1 MTGAMAEIKY
11 NERTFIFYIF
21 NQIRREI
28 FMKRRLTMI
37 LACLFLSI
45 GMALA
50 QSRLTGVVTSAEDGE
65 PVVGASVKA
74 VGLNAGTVTNA
85 DGEFTINVPV
95 GTELQITYLGM
106 VPKTVKAASNM
117 RIVLE
122 SDSHTLEG
130 VVVTGYGSA
139 RKLGTIAGSVSSV
152 SGDALSL
159 RPAASVSDALQ
170 GQVAGLQV
178 FTSSGEP
185 SAVSSMTIRGVTS
198 INAET
203 EPLYILDGSEI
214 SSNTFVSLNPN
225 DIESVTVLKDASST
239 AIYGS
244 RAANGVVIVTSKKG
258 KFGEAPTVLV
268 SAQYSVSE
276 VAHDGTD
283 VMNANQ
289 WFKFQEMMNPSNLT
303 NESFQAMKNY
313 YKKYNIGTDW
323 VDRFLGNTSPIS
335 QIDASVRG
343 GSQNT
348 AYLVS
353 FSHYDADGLY
363 DDSNMRR
370 ETLRANLEFNITPW
384 LKIGTNSNLAYN
396 KTQTTLVING
406 KKTSIYNKPWAAHA
420 YLPTQ
425 TTHEILGLAY
435 NPDGTINYANS
446 EFNGYGEKLKW
457 YSLNAGGQGTFDPDY
472 LASKQP
478 EIQRRVR
485 INENAFVNINPIK
498 GLNLRSAIGLDW
510 NDLRTSYKCYNL
522 VDDGFGQQMPT
533 GQASEE
539 FSNFYRWT
547 VTNTA
552 EYKFNFLKDH
562 DVTVLL
568 GQESMTNKTTAFG
581 VMRTGLVDNRLM
593 LLSSTSNADPLVP
606 SHSISEE
613 VRNSWFGMLNYSYAN
628 KYFLD
633 LSIRRDGS
641 SLFAEDHRWGTFG
654 AAAFMWTVS
663 NEDFMDVTKDWLKDL
678 QFRVSYGSTGNSGLP
693 QAYMA
698 LGLVGA
704 SSSMYINSSG
714 TVIANPSNPDLTW
727 EKVKTFNIGLS
738 GRLFDRVDFDLQY
751 YNKVTS
757 DMLMSIPYSY
767 TTGFSSG
774 YGNVA
779 EMYNRGFDFT
789 IGVDIIKNKD
799 WYWNVKVNGNYNKN
813 KVTKLFQGLDSYVL
827 GDFQMLEVG
836 HDMGEYYMVR
846 WSHVDPAD
854 GQSVWLDKNGNY
866 TKVYSEDNR
875 VQTGKSWIAPWS
887 GGLSTTVAWKGFQLD
902 LQFTGMFDRYMWNN
916 ERLWLED
923 PQANGTYNM
932 ASSMLD
938 MWMKPGD
945 KTNIPAANVVRQADT
960 MFLEDASFVRLKF
973 AQLSYTLPKNW
984 LNQTGFIKGAKVF
997 LVGRNLLTFTKYQG
1011 YDPEV
1016 NNTMTFGDYPNTRQ
1030 YSIGAQ
1036 LTF

>member
-1 MTGAMAEIKY
+1 
-11 NERTFIFYIF
+11 
-21 NQIRREI
+21 
-28 FMKRRLTMI
+28 MKQRLTMFF
-37 LACLFLSI
+37 ACLFLSI

-50 QSRLTGVVTSAEDGE
+50 QSRLTGTVTSAEDGQ

-74 VGLNAGTVTNA
+74 KGLNAGAVTNV

-95 GTELQITYLGM
+95 GTELEITYLGM
-106 VPKTVKAASNM
+106 VPKTVKAANNM

-159 RPAASVSDALQ
+159 RPSASVSDALQ

-198 INAET
+198 INAST

-214 SSNTFVSLNPN
+214 SANTFVSLNPN
-225 DIESVTVLKDASST
+225 DIENITVLKDASST

-268 SAQYSVSE
+268 SAQYSISE
-276 VAHDGTD
+276 VAHDGTE
-283 VMNANQ
+283 VMDASQ
-289 WFKFQEMMNPSNLT
+289 WFKFQEMINPSNLT

-313 YKKYNIGTDW
+313 YQKYNIGTDW

-384 LKIGTNSNLAYN
+384 LKVGTNSNLAYN

-406 KKTSIYNKPWAAHA
+406 ETTSVYNKPWAAHA
-420 YLPTQ
+420 YFPTQ

-435 NPDGTINYANS
+435 NPDGTIDYANS
-446 EFNGYGEKLKW
+446 AFNGYGEKLKW
-457 YSLNAGGQGTFDPDY
+457 YSLNLGGRGSFDPDY

-485 INENAFVNINPIK
+485 INENAYVNISPIK
-498 GLNLRSAIGLDW
+498 GLNLRSSVGLDW
-510 NDLRTSYKCYNL
+510 NDLRVSYKAYNL
-522 VDDGFGQQMPT
+522 VADGFGDKMPT
-533 GQASEE
+533 GQASER

-552 EYKFNFLKDH
+552 EYKFNFLDDH

-568 GQESMTNKTTAFG
+568 GQESMTNKTESFG

-593 LLSSTSNADPLVP
+593 LLSSTSEHSPLVP

-613 VRNSWFGMLNYSYAN
+613 VRNSWFGMLNYSYAD

-641 SLFAEDHRWGTFG
+641 SLFAKDHRWGTFG
-654 AAAFMWTVS
+654 AAALMWNVS
-663 NEDFMDVTKDWLKDL
+663 NESFMDVTKDWLKDL
-678 QFRVSYGSTGNSGLP
+678 QFRVSYGSTGNSGIDPYL
-693 QAYMA
+693 A

-704 SSSMYINSSG
+704 SGSMYVDASG
-714 TVIANPSNPDLTW
+714 TVIANASNAGLTW

-751 YNKVTS
+751 YDKVTS

-767 TTGFSSG
+767 TTGFSAG

-854 GQSVWLDKNGNY
+854 GQSVWLDKDGNY
-866 TKVYSEDNR
+866 TKIYSEANR
-875 VQTGKSWIAPWS
+875 VQTGKSWVAPWS
-887 GGLSTTVAWKGFQLD
+887 GGLSTTVAWKGLQLD
-902 LQFTGMFDRYMWNN
+902 VQFTGMFDRYMFNN
-916 ERLWLED
+916 ERMWLED
-923 PQANGTYNM
+923 PQANGTYNL
-932 ASSMLD
+932 ASSMLN

-945 KTNIPAANVVRQADT
+945 KTSIPAANAVRQADT
-960 MFLEDASFVRLKF
+960 MWLEDASFVRMKYL
-973 AQLSYTLPKNW
+973 QLSYTLPKNW
-984 LNQTGFIKGAKVF
+984 LDQTGFIKGAKVF
-997 LVGRNLLTFTKYQG
+997 LVGRNLLTFTGYKG

>member
-1 MTGAMAEIKY
+1 
-11 NERTFIFYIF
+11 
-21 NQIRREI
+21 
-28 FMKRRLTMI
+28 
-37 LACLFLSI
+37 
-45 GMALA
+45 MALA
-50 QSRLTGVVTSAEDGE
+50 QSRLTGTVTSAEDGQ

-74 VGLNAGTVTNA
+74 KGLNAGAVTNV

-95 GTELQITYLGM
+95 GTELEITYLGM
-106 VPKTVKAASNM
+106 VPKTVKAANNM

-159 RPAASVSDALQ
+159 RPSASVSDALQ

-225 DIESVTVLKDASST
+225 DIENITVLKDASST

-268 SAQYSVSE
+268 SAQYSISE
-276 VAHDGTD
+276 VAHDGTE
-283 VMNANQ
+283 VMNTNQ
-289 WFKFQEMMNPSNLT
+289 WFKFQEMINPSNLT

-313 YKKYNIGTDW
+313 YQKYNIGTDW

-343 GSQNT
+343 GSLNT

-353 FSHYDADGLY
+353 FSHYNADGLY

-370 ETLRANLEFNITPW
+370 ETLRANLEYNITPW
-384 LKIGTNSNLAYN
+384 LKIGTNSNIAYN

-406 KKTSIYNKPWAAHA
+406 DVTNVYNKPWAAHA

-446 EFNGYGEKLKW
+446 SFNGYGEELKW
-457 YSLNAGGQGTFDPDY
+457 YSLNAGQGTFNPDY

-510 NDLRTSYKCYNL
+510 NDLRVSYKAYNL
-522 VDDGFGQQMPT
+522 VDDGFGEQMPT
-533 GQASEE
+533 GQASEQ

-552 EYKFNFLKDH
+552 EYKFNFLRDH
-562 DVTVLL
+562 DVTILL
-568 GQESMTNKTTAFG
+568 GQESMTSKTTSFG
-581 VMRTGLVDNRLM
+581 TMRTGLVDNRLM

-606 SHSISEE
+606 SHAISEE

-633 LSIRRDGS
+633 LSLRRDGS
-641 SLFAEDHRWGTFG
+641 SLFAKDNRWGTFG
-654 AAAFMWTVS
+654 AAALMWSVS
-663 NEDFMDVTKDWLKDL
+663 NEAFMDVTKDWLKDL
-678 QFRVSYGSTGNSGLP
+678 QFRVSYGSTGNSGIDPYL
-693 QAYMA
+693 A

-704 SSSMYINSSG
+704 SSTMYIDASG
-714 TVIANPSNPDLTW
+714 TVIANASNPDLTW

-751 YNKVTS
+751 YDKVTS

-767 TTGFSSG
+767 TTGFSAG

-813 KVTKLFQGLDSYVL
+813 KVTKLFQGLDQYVL

-854 GQSVWLDKNGNY
+854 GQSVWLDKDGNY
-866 TKVYSEDNR
+866 TKIYSEANR

-887 GGLSTTVAWKGFQLD
+887 GGLSTTVAWKGLQLD
-902 LQFTGMFDRYMWNN
+902 VQFTGMFDRYMFNN
-916 ERLWLED
+916 ERMWLED

-932 ASSMLD
+932 AASMLN
-938 MWMKPGD
+938 MWTTPGQ
-945 KTNIPAANVVRQADT
+945 KTDIPAANAVRQGDT
-960 MFLEDASFVRLKF
+960 MWLEDASFVRLKYL
-973 AQLSYTLPKNW
+973 QLSYTLPKNW
-984 LNQTGFIKGAKVF
+984 LDQTGFIKGAKVF
-997 LVGRNLLTFTKYQG
+997 LVGRNLITFTGYKG

-1016 NNTMTFGDYPNTRQ
+1016 NSTKTFGNYPNTRQ

>member
-1 MTGAMAEIKY
+1 
-11 NERTFIFYIF
+11 
-21 NQIRREI
+21 
-28 FMKRRLTMI
+28 MKQRLTMFF
-37 LACLFLSI
+37 ACLFLSI

-50 QSRLTGVVTSAEDGE
+50 QSRLTGTVTSAEDGQ

-74 VGLNAGTVTNA
+74 KGLNAGAVTNV

-95 GTELQITYLGM
+95 GTELEITYLGM
-106 VPKTVKAASNM
+106 VPKTVKAANNM

-159 RPAASVSDALQ
+159 RPSASVSDALQ

-198 INAET
+198 INAST

-214 SSNTFVSLNPN
+214 SANTFVSLNPN
-225 DIESVTVLKDASST
+225 DIENITVLKDASST

-276 VAHDGTD
+276 VAHDGTE
-283 VMNANQ
+283 VMDASQ
-289 WFKFQEMMNPSNLT
+289 WFKFQEMINPSNLT

-313 YKKYNIGTDW
+313 YQKYNIGTDW

-384 LKIGTNSNLAYN
+384 LKVGTNSNLAYN

-406 KKTSIYNKPWAAHA
+406 ETTSVYNKPWAAHA
-420 YLPTQ
+420 YFPTQ
-425 TTHEILGLAY
+425 ITHEILGLAY
-435 NPDGTINYANS
+435 NPDGTIDYANS
-446 EFNGYGEKLKW
+446 AFNGYGEKLKW
-457 YSLNAGGQGTFDPDY
+457 YSLNLGGRGSFDPDY

-485 INENAFVNINPIK
+485 INENAYVNISPIK
-498 GLNLRSAIGLDW
+498 GLNLRSSVGLDW
-510 NDLRTSYKCYNL
+510 NDLRVSYKAYNL
-522 VDDGFGQQMPT
+522 VDDGFGDKMPT
-533 GQASEE
+533 GQASEQ

-552 EYKFNFLKDH
+552 EYKFNFLDDH

-568 GQESMTNKTTAFG
+568 GQESMTNKTESFG

-593 LLSSTSNADPLVP
+593 LLSSTSEHSPLVP
-606 SHSISEE
+606 SHSITEE
-613 VRNSWFGMLNYSYAN
+613 VRNSWFGMLNYSYAD

-641 SLFAEDHRWGTFG
+641 SLFAKDHRWGTFG
-654 AAAFMWTVS
+654 AAALMWNVS
-663 NEDFMDVTKDWLKDL
+663 NESFMDVTKDWLKDL
-678 QFRVSYGSTGNSGLP
+678 QFRVSYGSTGNSGIDPYL
-693 QAYMA
+693 A

-704 SSSMYINSSG
+704 SGSMYVDASG
-714 TVIANPSNPDLTW
+714 TVIANASNADLTW

-751 YNKVTS
+751 YDKVTS

-767 TTGFSSG
+767 TTGFSAG

-854 GQSVWLDKNGNY
+854 GQSVWLDKDGNY
-866 TKVYSEDNR
+866 TKIYSEANR
-875 VQTGKSWIAPWS
+875 VQTGKSWVAPWS
-887 GGLSTTVAWKGFQLD
+887 GGLSTTVAWKGLQLD
-902 LQFTGMFDRYMWNN
+902 VQFTGMFDRYMFNN
-916 ERLWLED
+916 ERMWLED
-923 PQANGTYNM
+923 PQANGTYNL

-945 KTNIPAANVVRQADT
+945 KTSIPAANAVRQSDT
-960 MFLEDASFVRLKF
+960 MWLEDASFVRLKYL
-973 AQLSYTLPKNW
+973 QLSYTLPKNW
-984 LNQTGFIKGAKVF
+984 LDQTGFIKGAKVF
-997 LVGRNLLTFTKYQG
+997 LVGRNLLTFTGYKG

>member
-1 MTGAMAEIKY
+1 
-11 NERTFIFYIF
+11 
-21 NQIRREI
+21 
-28 FMKRRLTMI
+28 MI

-74 VGLNAGTVTNA
+74 VGLNAGVVTNA

-406 KKTSIYNKPWAAHA
+406 DKTSIYNKPWAAHA

-435 NPDGTINYANS
+435 NPDGTIDYANS

-457 YSLNAGGQGTFDPDY
+457 YSLNAGGHGTFDPDY
-472 LASKQP
+472 LASKQL

-522 VDDGFGQQMPT
+522 VDDGFGEQMPT

-593 LLSSTSNADPLVP
+593 LLSSTSNADPSVP

-613 VRNSWFGMLNYSYAN
+613 VRNSWFGMLNYAYAN

-916 ERLWLED
+916 ERFWLED

-932 ASSMLD
+932 AASMLD

>member
-1 MTGAMAEIKY
+1 
-11 NERTFIFYIF
+11 
-21 NQIRREI
+21 
-28 FMKRRLTMI
+28 MI

-50 QSRLTGVVTSAEDGE
+50 QSRLTGLVTSAEDGE

-74 VGLNAGTVTNA
+74 KGLNAGAVTNA

-106 VPKTVKAASNM
+106 VPKTVKAANNM

-613 VRNSWFGMLNYSYAN
+613 VRNSWFGMLNYAYAN

-875 VQTGKSWIAPWS
+875 VQTGKSWMAPWS

-916 ERLWLED
+916 ERNWLED
-923 PQANGTYNM
+923 PQANGTFNM
-932 ASSMLD
+932 AASMLD

-945 KTNIPAANVVRQADT
+945 KTNIPAANVVRYGDT

>member
-1 MTGAMAEIKY
+1 
-11 NERTFIFYIF
+11 
-21 NQIRREI
+21 
-28 FMKRRLTMI
+28 MKQRLTMFF
-37 LACLFLSI
+37 ACLFLSI
-45 GMALA
+45 GMVLA

-74 VGLNAGTVTNA
+74 KGLNAGAVTNA
-85 DGEFTINVPV
+85 DGVFIINVPA
-95 GTELQITYLGM
+95 GTELEITYLGM
-106 VPKTVKAASNM
+106 VPQTVKAANNM

-122 SDSHTLEG
+122 PDSHTLEG
-130 VVVTGYGSA
+130 VVVMGYGSA
-139 RKLGTIAGSVSSV
+139 RKLGTIAGSVASV
-152 SGDALSL
+152 TGDALSL
-159 RPAASVSDALQ
+159 RPSASVSDALQ

-185 SAVSSMTIRGVTS
+185 SATSTMTIRGVTS

-225 DIESVTVLKDASST
+225 DIENVTVLKDASST

-258 KFGEAPTVLV
+258 KFGEAPTVMV
-268 SAQYSVSE
+268 SAQYSISE
-276 VAHDGTD
+276 VAHDGTE
-283 VMNANQ
+283 VMNTNQ
-289 WFKFQEMMNPSNLT
+289 WFKFQEMVNPSNLT

-313 YKKYNIGTDW
+313 YQKYNIGTDW

-343 GSQNT
+343 GSLNT

-353 FSHYDADGLY
+353 FSHYNADGLY

-370 ETLRANLEFNITPW
+370 ETLRANLEYNITPW
-384 LKIGTNSNLAYN
+384 LKIGTNSNIAYN

-406 KKTSIYNKPWAAHA
+406 KATSIYNKPWAAHA

-446 EFNGYGEKLKW
+446 SFNGYGEELKW
-457 YSLNAGGQGTFDPDY
+457 YSLNAGQGTFNPDY

-510 NDLRTSYKCYNL
+510 NDLRVSYKAYNL
-522 VDDGFGQQMPT
+522 VDDGFGEQMPT
-533 GQASEE
+533 GQASEQ

-552 EYKFNFLKDH
+552 EYKFNFLRDH
-562 DVTVLL
+562 DVTILL
-568 GQESMTNKTTAFG
+568 GQESMTSKTTSFG
-581 VMRTGLVDNRLM
+581 AMRTGLVDNRLM

-606 SHSISEE
+606 SHAISEE

-633 LSIRRDGS
+633 LSLRRDGS
-641 SLFAEDHRWGTFG
+641 SLFAKDNRWGTFG
-654 AAAFMWTVS
+654 AAALMWSVS
-663 NEDFMDVTKDWLKDL
+663 NEAFMDVTKDWLKDL
-678 QFRVSYGSTGNSGLP
+678 QFRVSYGSTGNSGIDPYL
-693 QAYMA
+693 A

-704 SSSMYINSSG
+704 SSTMYIDASG
-714 TVIANPSNPDLTW
+714 TVIANASNPDLTW

-751 YNKVTS
+751 YDKVTS

-767 TTGFSSG
+767 TTGFSAG

-813 KVTKLFQGLDSYVL
+813 KVTKLFQGLDQYVL

-854 GQSVWLDKNGNY
+854 GQSVWLDKDGNY
-866 TKVYSEDNR
+866 TKIYSEANR

-887 GGLSTTVAWKGFQLD
+887 GGLSTTVAWKGLQLD
-902 LQFTGMFDRYMWNN
+902 VQFTGMFDRYMFNN
-916 ERLWLED
+916 ERMWLED

-932 ASSMLD
+932 AASMLN
-938 MWMKPGD
+938 MWTTPGQ
-945 KTNIPAANVVRQADT
+945 KTDIPAANAVRQADT
-960 MFLEDASFVRLKF
+960 MWLEDASFVRLKYL
-973 AQLSYTLPKNW
+973 QLSYTLPKNW
-984 LNQTGFIKGAKVF
+984 LDQTGFIKGAKVF
-997 LVGRNLLTFTKYQG
+997 LVGRNLLTFTGYKG

-1016 NNTMTFGDYPNTRQ
+1016 NNTMTFGNYPNTRQ

>member
-1 MTGAMAEIKY
+1 
-11 NERTFIFYIF
+11 
-21 NQIRREI
+21 
-28 FMKRRLTMI
+28 MKQRLTMFF
-37 LACLFLSI
+37 ACLFLSI

-50 QSRLTGVVTSAEDGE
+50 QSRLTGTVTSAEDGQ

-74 VGLNAGTVTNA
+74 KGLNAGAVTNV

-95 GTELQITYLGM
+95 GTELEITYLGM
-106 VPKTVKAASNM
+106 VPKTVKAANNM

-159 RPAASVSDALQ
+159 RPSASVSDALQ

-198 INAET
+198 INAST

-214 SSNTFVSLNPN
+214 SANTFVSLNPN
-225 DIESVTVLKDASST
+225 DIENITVLKDASST

-276 VAHDGTD
+276 VAHDGTE
-283 VMNANQ
+283 VMDASQ
-289 WFKFQEMMNPSNLT
+289 WFKFQEMINPSNLT

-313 YKKYNIGTDW
+313 YQKYNIGTDW

-384 LKIGTNSNLAYN
+384 LKVGTNSNLAYN

-406 KKTSIYNKPWAAHA
+406 ETTSVYNKPWAAHA
-420 YLPTQ
+420 YFPTQ

-435 NPDGTINYANS
+435 NPDGTIDYANS
-446 EFNGYGEKLKW
+446 AFNGYGEKLKW
-457 YSLNAGGQGTFDPDY
+457 YSLNLGGSGSFDPDY

-510 NDLRTSYKCYNL
+510 NDLRVSYKAYNL
-522 VDDGFGQQMPT
+522 VDDGFGEQMPT
-533 GQASEE
+533 GQASEQ

-552 EYKFNFLKDH
+552 EYKFNILDDH

-568 GQESMTNKTTAFG
+568 GQESMTNKTESFG

-593 LLSSTSNADPLVP
+593 LLSSTSNTSPLVP
-606 SHSISEE
+606 SHSITEE

-641 SLFAEDHRWGTFG
+641 SLFAKDHRWGTFG
-654 AAAFMWTVS
+654 AAALMWNVS
-663 NEDFMDVTKDWLKDL
+663 NESFMDVTKDWLKDL
-678 QFRVSYGSTGNSGLP
+678 QFRVSYGSTGNSGIDPYL
-693 QAYMA
+693 A

-704 SSSMYINSSG
+704 SSSMYIDASG
-714 TVIANPSNPDLTW
+714 TVIANASNADLTW

-751 YNKVTS
+751 YDKVTS

-767 TTGFSSG
+767 TTGFSAG

-854 GQSVWLDKNGNY
+854 GQSVWLDKDGNY
-866 TKVYSEDNR
+866 TKIYSEANR
-875 VQTGKSWIAPWS
+875 VQTGKSWVAPWS
-887 GGLSTTVAWKGFQLD
+887 GGLSTTVAWKGLQLD
-902 LQFTGMFDRYMWNN
+902 VQFTGMFDRYMFNN
-916 ERLWLED
+916 ERMWLED
-923 PQANGTYNM
+923 PQANGTYNL
-932 ASSMLD
+932 ASSMLN

-945 KTNIPAANVVRQADT
+945 KTSIPAANAVRQADT
-960 MFLEDASFVRLKF
+960 MWLEDASFVRLKYL
-973 AQLSYTLPKNW
+973 QLSYTLPKNW
-984 LNQTGFIKGAKVF
+984 LDQTGFIKGAKVF
-997 LVGRNLLTFTKYQG
+997 LVGRNLLTFTGYKG

>member
-1 MTGAMAEIKY
+1 
-11 NERTFIFYIF
+11 
-21 NQIRREI
+21 
-28 FMKRRLTMI
+28 MKQRLTMFF
-37 LACLFLSI
+37 ACLFLSI

-50 QSRLTGVVTSAEDGE
+50 QSRLTGTVTSAEDGQ

-74 VGLNAGTVTNA
+74 NGLNAGAVTNV

-95 GTELQITYLGM
+95 GTELEITYLGM
-106 VPKTVKAASNM
+106 VPKTVKAANNM

-159 RPAASVSDALQ
+159 RPSASVSDALQ

-198 INAET
+198 INAST

-214 SSNTFVSLNPN
+214 SANTFVSLNPN
-225 DIESVTVLKDASST
+225 DIENITVLKDASST

-276 VAHDGTD
+276 VAHDGTE
-283 VMNANQ
+283 VMDANQ
-289 WFKFQEMMNPSNLT
+289 WFKFQEMINPSNLT

-313 YKKYNIGTDW
+313 YQKYNIGTDW

-384 LKIGTNSNLAYN
+384 LKVGTNSNLAYN
-396 KTQTTLVING
+396 KTQTTLVIDG
-406 KKTSIYNKPWAAHA
+406 ETTSVYNKPWAAHA
-420 YLPTQ
+420 YFPTQ

-435 NPDGTINYANS
+435 NPDGTIDYANS
-446 EFNGYGEKLKW
+446 AFNGYGEKLKW
-457 YSLNAGGQGTFDPDY
+457 YSLNLGGRGSFDPDY

-485 INENAFVNINPIK
+485 INENAYVNISPIK
-498 GLNLRSAIGLDW
+498 GLNLRSSVGLDW
-510 NDLRTSYKCYNL
+510 NDLRVSYKAYNL
-522 VDDGFGQQMPT
+522 VDDGFGDKMPT
-533 GQASEE
+533 GQASEQ

-552 EYKFNFLKDH
+552 EYKFNFLDDH

-568 GQESMTNKTTAFG
+568 GQESMTNKTESFG

-593 LLSSTSNADPLVP
+593 LLSSTSEHSPLVP
-606 SHSISEE
+606 SHSITEE
-613 VRNSWFGMLNYSYAN
+613 VRNSWFGMLNYSYAD

-641 SLFAEDHRWGTFG
+641 SLFAKDHRWGTFG
-654 AAAFMWTVS
+654 AAALMWNVS
-663 NEDFMDVTKDWLKDL
+663 NESFMDVTKDWLKDL
-678 QFRVSYGSTGNSGLP
+678 QFRVSYGSTGNSGIDPYL
-693 QAYMA
+693 A

-704 SSSMYINSSG
+704 SGSMYVDASG
-714 TVIANPSNPDLTW
+714 TVIANASNADLTW

-751 YNKVTS
+751 YDKVTS

-767 TTGFSSG
+767 TTGFSAG

-854 GQSVWLDKNGNY
+854 GQSVWLDKDGNY
-866 TKVYSEDNR
+866 TKIYSEANR
-875 VQTGKSWIAPWS
+875 VQTGKSWVAPWS
-887 GGLSTTVAWKGFQLD
+887 GGLSTTVAWKGLQLD
-902 LQFTGMFDRYMWNN
+902 VQFTGMFDRYMFNN
-916 ERLWLED
+916 ERMWLED
-923 PQANGTYNM
+923 PQANGTYNL

-945 KTNIPAANVVRQADT
+945 KTSIPAANAVRQSDT
-960 MFLEDASFVRLKF
+960 MWLEDASFVRLKYL
-973 AQLSYTLPKNW
+973 QLSYTLPKNW
-984 LNQTGFIKGAKVF
+984 LDQTGFIKGAKVF
-997 LVGRNLLTFTKYQG
+997 LVGRNLLTFTGYKG

>member
-1 MTGAMAEIKY
+1 MAHFCKKLQADCRRGWMLALTAMLIVFAPAA
-11 NERTFIFYIF
+11 F
-21 NQIRREI
+21 
-28 FMKRRLTMI
+28 
-37 LACLFLSI
+37 
-45 GMALA
+45 A
-50 QSRLTGVVTSAEDGE
+50 QSAPTVT
-65 PVVGASVKA
+65 
-74 VGLNAGTVTNA
+74 GTVTDQSGQPVIGATIIEQGTTNGA
-85 DGEFTINVPV
+85 TTGVDGSYSLKLRGGGNSANLIFQSLGFVSQTVAVNGRTKIDVKLAEDAVALDAVVAIGYGTVKQKDLTTAVSVVKTDDLARRPITSASGALQGKAAGVQVIQPNGSPGQGMVVRVRGASSISSSNDPLYVVDGVPV
-95 GTELQITYLGM
+95 GEGNYAIAYL
-106 VPKTVKAASNM
+106 S
-117 RIVLE
+117 
-122 SDSHTLEG
+122 
-130 VVVTGYGSA
+130 
-139 RKLGTIAGSVSSV
+139 
-152 SGDALSL
+152 
-159 RPAASVSDALQ
+159 
-170 GQVAGLQV
+170 
-178 FTSSGEP
+178 
-185 SAVSSMTIRGVTS
+185 
-198 INAET
+198 
-203 EPLYILDGSEI
+203 
-214 SSNTFVSLNPN
+214 PN
-225 DIESVTVLKDASST
+225 EIESMQVLKDASSA

-276 VAHDGTD
+276 VAHDGTE
-283 VMNANQ
+283 VMDASQ
-289 WFKFQEMMNPSNLT
+289 WFKFQEMINPSNLT

-313 YKKYNIGTDW
+313 YQKYNIGTDW

-343 GSQNT
+343 GSLNT

-353 FSHYDADGLY
+353 FSHYNADGLY

-370 ETLRANLEFNITPW
+370 ETLRANLEYNITPW
-384 LKIGTNSNLAYN
+384 LKIGTNSNIAYN

-406 KKTSIYNKPWAAHA
+406 EATSIYNKPWAAHA

-446 EFNGYGEKLKW
+446 SFNGYGEELKW
-457 YSLNAGGQGTFDPDY
+457 YSLNAGQGTFNPDY

-510 NDLRTSYKCYNL
+510 NDLRVSYKAYNL
-522 VDDGFGQQMPT
+522 VDDGFGEQMPT
-533 GQASEE
+533 GQASEQ

-552 EYKFNFLKDH
+552 EYKFNFLRDH
-562 DVTVLL
+562 DVTILL
-568 GQESMTNKTTAFG
+568 GQESMTSKTTSFG
-581 VMRTGLVDNRLM
+581 AMRTGLVDNRLM

-606 SHSISEE
+606 SHAISEE

-633 LSIRRDGS
+633 LSLRRDGS
-641 SLFAEDHRWGTFG
+641 SLFAKDNRWGTFG
-654 AAAFMWTVS
+654 AAALMWSVS
-663 NEDFMDVTKDWLKDL
+663 NEAFMDVTKDWLKDL
-678 QFRVSYGSTGNSGLP
+678 QFRVSYGSTGNSGIDPYL
-693 QAYMA
+693 A

-704 SSSMYINSSG
+704 SSTMYIDASG
-714 TVIANPSNPDLTW
+714 TVIANASNPDLTW

-751 YNKVTS
+751 YDKVTS

-767 TTGFSSG
+767 TTGFSAG

-813 KVTKLFQGLDSYVL
+813 KVTKLFQGLDQYVL

-854 GQSVWLDKNGNY
+854 GQSVWLDKDGNY
-866 TKVYSEDNR
+866 TKIYSEANR

-887 GGLSTTVAWKGFQLD
+887 GGLSTTVAWKGLQLD
-902 LQFTGMFDRYMWNN
+902 VQFTGMFDRYMFNN
-916 ERLWLED
+916 ERMWLED

-932 ASSMLD
+932 AASMLN
-938 MWMKPGD
+938 MWTTPGQ
-945 KTNIPAANVVRQADT
+945 KTDIPAANAVRQADT
-960 MFLEDASFVRLKF
+960 MWLEDASFVRLKYL
-973 AQLSYTLPKNW
+973 QLSYTLPKNW
-984 LNQTGFIKGAKVF
+984 LDQTGFIKGAKVF
-997 LVGRNLLTFTKYQG
+997 LVGRNLLTFTGYKG

-1016 NNTMTFGDYPNTRQ
+1016 NNTMTFGNYPNTRQ

>member
-1 MTGAMAEIKY
+1 
-11 NERTFIFYIF
+11 
-21 NQIRREI
+21 
-28 FMKRRLTMI
+28 MKQRLTMFF
-37 LACLFLSI
+37 ACLFLSI

-50 QSRLTGVVTSAEDGE
+50 QSRLTGTVTSAEDGQ

-74 VGLNAGTVTNA
+74 KGLNAGAVTNV

-95 GTELQITYLGM
+95 GTELEITYLGM
-106 VPKTVKAASNM
+106 VPKTVKAANNM

-159 RPAASVSDALQ
+159 RPSASVSDALQ

-198 INAET
+198 INAST

-214 SSNTFVSLNPN
+214 SANTFVSLNPN
-225 DIESVTVLKDASST
+225 DIENITVLKDASST

-276 VAHDGTD
+276 VAHDGTE
-283 VMNANQ
+283 VMDASQ
-289 WFKFQEMMNPSNLT
+289 WFKFQEMINPSNLT

-313 YKKYNIGTDW
+313 YQKYNIGTDW
-323 VDRFLGNTSPIS
+323 VERFLGNTSPIS

-343 GSQNT
+343 GSLNT

-353 FSHYDADGLY
+353 FSHYNADGLY

-370 ETLRANLEFNITPW
+370 ETLRANLEYNITPW
-384 LKIGTNSNLAYN
+384 LKIGTNSNIAYN

-406 KKTSIYNKPWAAHA
+406 EATSIYNKPWAAHA

-446 EFNGYGEKLKW
+446 SFNGYGEELKW
-457 YSLNAGGQGTFDPDY
+457 YSLNAGHGTFNPDY

-510 NDLRTSYKCYNL
+510 NDLRVSYKAYNL
-522 VDDGFGQQMPT
+522 VDDGFGEQMPT
-533 GQASEE
+533 GQASEQ

-552 EYKFNFLKDH
+552 EYKFNFLRDH
-562 DVTVLL
+562 DVTILL
-568 GQESMTNKTTAFG
+568 GQESMTSKTTSFG
-581 VMRTGLVDNRLM
+581 AMRTGLVDNRLM

-633 LSIRRDGS
+633 LSLRRDGS
-641 SLFAEDHRWGTFG
+641 SLFAKDNRWGTFG
-654 AAAFMWTVS
+654 AAALMWNVS
-663 NEDFMDVTKDWLKDL
+663 NEAFMDVTKDWLKDL
-678 QFRVSYGSTGNSGLP
+678 QFRVSYGSTGNSGIDPYL
-693 QAYMA
+693 A

-704 SSSMYINSSG
+704 SSTMYIDASG
-714 TVIANPSNPDLTW
+714 TVIANASNPDLTW

-751 YNKVTS
+751 YDKVTS

-767 TTGFSSG
+767 TTGFSAG

-813 KVTKLFQGLDSYVL
+813 KVTKLFQGLDQYVL

-854 GQSVWLDKNGNY
+854 GQSVWLDKDGNY
-866 TKVYSEDNR
+866 TKIYSEANR

-887 GGLSTTVAWKGFQLD
+887 GGLSTTVAWKGLQLD
-902 LQFTGMFDRYMWNN
+902 VQFTGMFDRYMFNN
-916 ERLWLED
+916 ERMWLED

-932 ASSMLD
+932 AASMLN
-938 MWMKPGD
+938 MWTTPGQ
-945 KTNIPAANVVRQADT
+945 KTDIPAANAVRQADT
-960 MFLEDASFVRLKF
+960 MWLEDASFVRLKYL
-973 AQLSYTLPKNW
+973 QLSYTLPKNW
-984 LNQTGFIKGAKVF
+984 LDQTGFIKGAKVF
-997 LVGRNLLTFTKYQG
+997 LVGRNLLTFTGYKG

-1016 NNTMTFGDYPNTRQ
+1016 NNTMTFGNYPNTRQ

>member
-1 MTGAMAEIKY
+1 
-11 NERTFIFYIF
+11 
-21 NQIRREI
+21 
-28 FMKRRLTMI
+28 MI

-50 QSRLTGVVTSAEDGE
+50 QSRLTGFVTSAEDGE

-74 VGLNAGTVTNA
+74 VGLNAGAVTNA

-932 ASSMLD
+932 AASMLD

>member
-1 MTGAMAEIKY
+1 
-11 NERTFIFYIF
+11 
-21 NQIRREI
+21 
-28 FMKRRLTMI
+28 MKQRLTMFF
-37 LACLFLSI
+37 ACLFLSI

-50 QSRLTGVVTSAEDGE
+50 QSRLTGTVTSAEDGQ

-74 VGLNAGTVTNA
+74 KGLNAGAVTNV

-95 GTELQITYLGM
+95 GTELEITYLGM
-106 VPKTVKAASNM
+106 VPKTVKAANNM

-159 RPAASVSDALQ
+159 RPSASVSDALQ

-185 SAVSSMTIRGVTS
+185 SATSTMTIRGVTS
-198 INAET
+198 IKAET

-225 DIESVTVLKDASST
+225 DIENVTVLKDASST

-258 KFGEAPTVLV
+258 KFGEAPTVMV
-268 SAQYSVSE
+268 SAQYSISE
-276 VAHDGTD
+276 VAHDGTE
-283 VMNANQ
+283 VMNTNQ
-289 WFKFQEMMNPSNLT
+289 WFKFQEMINPSNLT

-313 YKKYNIGTDW
+313 YQKYNIGTDW

-343 GSQNT
+343 GSLNT

-353 FSHYDADGLY
+353 FSHYNADGLY

-370 ETLRANLEFNITPW
+370 ETLRANLEYNITPW
-384 LKIGTNSNLAYN
+384 LKIGTNSNIAYN

-406 KKTSIYNKPWAAHA
+406 DVTNVYNKPWAAHA

-446 EFNGYGEKLKW
+446 SFNGYGEELKW
-457 YSLNAGGQGTFDPDY
+457 YSLNAGQGTFNPDY

-510 NDLRTSYKCYNL
+510 NDLRVSYKAYNL
-522 VDDGFGQQMPT
+522 VDDGFGEQMPT
-533 GQASEE
+533 GQASEQ

-552 EYKFNFLKDH
+552 EYKFNFLRDH
-562 DVTVLL
+562 DVTILL
-568 GQESMTNKTTAFG
+568 GQESMTSKTTSFG
-581 VMRTGLVDNRLM
+581 AMRTGLVDNRLM

-606 SHSISEE
+606 SHAISEE

-633 LSIRRDGS
+633 LSLRRDGS
-641 SLFAEDHRWGTFG
+641 SLFAKDNRWGTFG
-654 AAAFMWTVS
+654 AAALMWSVS
-663 NEDFMDVTKDWLKDL
+663 NEAFMDVTKDWLKDL
-678 QFRVSYGSTGNSGLP
+678 QFRVSYGSTGNSGIDPYL
-693 QAYMA
+693 AV
-698 LGLVGA
+698 GLVGA
-704 SSSMYINSSG
+704 SSTMYIDASG
-714 TVIANPSNPDLTW
+714 TVIANASNPDLTW

-751 YNKVTS
+751 YDKVTS

-767 TTGFSSG
+767 TTGFSAG

-813 KVTKLFQGLDSYVL
+813 KVTKLFQGLDQYVL

-854 GQSVWLDKNGNY
+854 GQSVWLDKDGNY
-866 TKVYSEDNR
+866 TKIYSEANR

-887 GGLSTTVAWKGFQLD
+887 GGLSTTVAWKGLQLD
-902 LQFTGMFDRYMWNN
+902 VQFTGMFDRYMFNN
-916 ERLWLED
+916 ERMWLED

-932 ASSMLD
+932 AASMLN
-938 MWMKPGD
+938 MWTTPGQ
-945 KTNIPAANVVRQADT
+945 KTDIPAANAVRQGDT
-960 MFLEDASFVRLKF
+960 MWLEDASFVRLKYL
-973 AQLSYTLPKNW
+973 QLSYTLPKNW
-984 LNQTGFIKGAKVF
+984 LDQTGFIKGAKVF
-997 LVGRNLLTFTKYQG
+997 LVGRNLLTFTGYKG

-1016 NNTMTFGDYPNTRQ
+1016 NSTKTFGNYPNTRQ

>member
-1 MTGAMAEIKY
+1 
-11 NERTFIFYIF
+11 
-21 NQIRREI
+21 
-28 FMKRRLTMI
+28 MKQRLTMFF
-37 LACLFLSI
+37 ACLFLSI

-50 QSRLTGVVTSAEDGE
+50 QSRLTGTVTSAEDGQ

-74 VGLNAGTVTNA
+74 KGLNAGAVTNV

-95 GTELQITYLGM
+95 GTELEITYLGM
-106 VPKTVKAASNM
+106 VPKTVKAANNM

-159 RPAASVSDALQ
+159 RPSASVSDALQ

-198 INAET
+198 INAST

-214 SSNTFVSLNPN
+214 SANTFVSLNPN
-225 DIESVTVLKDASST
+225 DIENITVLKDASST

-276 VAHDGTD
+276 VAHDGTE
-283 VMNANQ
+283 VMDANQ
-289 WFKFQEMMNPSNLT
+289 WFKFQEMINPSNLT

-313 YKKYNIGTDW
+313 YQKYNIGTDW

-343 GSQNT
+343 GSLNT

-353 FSHYDADGLY
+353 FSHYNADGLY

-370 ETLRANLEFNITPW
+370 ETLRANLEYNITPW
-384 LKIGTNSNLAYN
+384 LKIGTNSNIAYN

-406 KKTSIYNKPWAAHA
+406 AATSIYNKPWAAHA

-425 TTHEILGLAY
+425 TTHEILGLTY

-446 EFNGYGEKLKW
+446 SFNGYGEELKW
-457 YSLNAGGQGTFDPDY
+457 YSLNAGQGTFNPDY

-510 NDLRTSYKCYNL
+510 NDLRVSYKAYNL
-522 VDDGFGQQMPT
+522 VDDGFGEQMPT
-533 GQASEE
+533 GQASEQ

-552 EYKFNFLKDH
+552 EYKFNFLRDH
-562 DVTVLL
+562 DVTILL
-568 GQESMTNKTTAFG
+568 GQESMTSKTTSFG
-581 VMRTGLVDNRLM
+581 AMRTGLVDNRLM

-633 LSIRRDGS
+633 LSLRRDGS
-641 SLFAEDHRWGTFG
+641 SLFAKDNRWGTFG
-654 AAAFMWTVS
+654 AAALMWSVS
-663 NEDFMDVTKDWLKDL
+663 NEAFMDVTKDWLKDL
-678 QFRVSYGSTGNSGLP
+678 QFRVSYGSTGNSGIDPYL
-693 QAYMA
+693 A

-704 SSSMYINSSG
+704 SSTMYIDASG
-714 TVIANPSNPDLTW
+714 TVIANASNPDLTW

-751 YNKVTS
+751 YDKVTS

-767 TTGFSSG
+767 TTGFSAG

-813 KVTKLFQGLDSYVL
+813 KVTKLFQGLDQYVL

-854 GQSVWLDKNGNY
+854 GQSVWLDKDGNY
-866 TKVYSEDNR
+866 TKIYSEANR

-887 GGLSTTVAWKGFQLD
+887 GGLSTTVAWKGLQLD
-902 LQFTGMFDRYMWNN
+902 VQFTGMFDRYMFNN
-916 ERLWLED
+916 ERMWLED

-932 ASSMLD
+932 AASMLN
-938 MWMKPGD
+938 MWTTPGQ
-945 KTNIPAANVVRQADT
+945 KTDIPAANAVRQADT
-960 MFLEDASFVRLKF
+960 MWLEDASFVRLKYL
-973 AQLSYTLPKNW
+973 QLSYTLPKNW
-984 LNQTGFIKGAKVF
+984 LDQTGFIKGAKVF
-997 LVGRNLLTFTKYQG
+997 LVGRNLLTFTGYKG

-1016 NNTMTFGDYPNTRQ
+1016 NNTMTFGNYPNTRQ

>member
-1 MTGAMAEIKY
+1 
-11 NERTFIFYIF
+11 
-21 NQIRREI
+21 
-28 FMKRRLTMI
+28 
-37 LACLFLSI
+37 
-45 GMALA
+45 MALA
-50 QSRLTGVVTSAEDGE
+50 QSRLTGTVTSAEDGQ

-74 VGLNAGTVTNA
+74 KGLNAGAVTNV

-95 GTELQITYLGM
+95 GTELEITYLGM
-106 VPKTVKAASNM
+106 VPKTVKAANNM

-159 RPAASVSDALQ
+159 RPSASVSDALQ

-198 INAET
+198 INAST

-214 SSNTFVSLNPN
+214 SANTFVSLNPN
-225 DIESVTVLKDASST
+225 DIENITVLKDASST

-276 VAHDGTD
+276 VAHDGTE
-283 VMNANQ
+283 VMDASQ
-289 WFKFQEMMNPSNLT
+289 WFKFQEMINPSNLT

-313 YKKYNIGTDW
+313 YQKYNIGTDW

-343 GSQNT
+343 GSLNT

-353 FSHYDADGLY
+353 FSHYNADGLY

-370 ETLRANLEFNITPW
+370 ETLRANLEYNITPW
-384 LKIGTNSNLAYN
+384 LKIGTNSNIAYN

-406 KKTSIYNKPWAAHA
+406 KATSIYNKPWAAHA

-446 EFNGYGEKLKW
+446 SFNGYGEELKW
-457 YSLNAGGQGTFDPDY
+457 YSLNAGQGTFNPDY

-510 NDLRTSYKCYNL
+510 NDLRVSYKAYNL
-522 VDDGFGQQMPT
+522 VDDGFGEQMPT
-533 GQASEE
+533 GQASEQ

-552 EYKFNFLKDH
+552 EYKFNFLRDH
-562 DVTVLL
+562 DVTILL
-568 GQESMTNKTTAFG
+568 GQESMTSKTTSFG
-581 VMRTGLVDNRLM
+581 AMRTGLVDNRLM
-593 LLSSTSNADPLVP
+593 LLSSTSNAAPLVP
-606 SHSISEE
+606 SHAISEE

-633 LSIRRDGS
+633 LSLRRDGS
-641 SLFAEDHRWGTFG
+641 SLFAKDNRWGTFG
-654 AAAFMWTVS
+654 AAALMWSVS
-663 NEDFMDVTKDWLKDL
+663 NEAFMDVTKDWLKDL
-678 QFRVSYGSTGNSGLP
+678 QFRVSYGSTGNSGIDPYL
-693 QAYMA
+693 A

-704 SSSMYINSSG
+704 SSTMYIDASG
-714 TVIANPSNPDLTW
+714 TVIANASNPDLTW

-751 YNKVTS
+751 YDKVTS

-767 TTGFSSG
+767 TTGFSAG

-813 KVTKLFQGLDSYVL
+813 KVTKLFQGLDQYVL

-854 GQSVWLDKNGNY
+854 GQSVWLDKDGNY
-866 TKVYSEDNR
+866 TKIYSEANR

-887 GGLSTTVAWKGFQLD
+887 GGLSTTVAWKGLQLD
-902 LQFTGMFDRYMWNN
+902 VQFTGMFDRYMFNN
-916 ERLWLED
+916 ERMWLED

-932 ASSMLD
+932 AASMLN
-938 MWMKPGD
+938 MWTTPGQ
-945 KTNIPAANVVRQADT
+945 KTDIPAANAVRQGDT
-960 MFLEDASFVRLKF
+960 MWLEDASFVRLKYL
-973 AQLSYTLPKNW
+973 QLSYTLPKNW
-984 LNQTGFIKGAKVF
+984 LDQTGFIKGAKVF
-997 LVGRNLLTFTKYQG
+997 LVGRNLITFTGYKG

-1016 NNTMTFGDYPNTRQ
+1016 NNTMTFGNYPNTRQ

>member
-1 MTGAMAEIKY
+1 M
-11 NERTFIFYIF
+11 FF
-21 NQIRREI
+21 
-28 FMKRRLTMI
+28 
-37 LACLFLSI
+37 ACLFLSI
-45 GMALA
+45 GMVLA
-50 QSRLTGVVTSAEDGE
+50 QSRLTGTVTSAEDGQ

-74 VGLNAGTVTNA
+74 KGLNAGAVTNV

-95 GTELQITYLGM
+95 GTELEITYLGM
-106 VPKTVKAASNM
+106 VPKTVKAANNM

-159 RPAASVSDALQ
+159 RPSASVSDALQ

-198 INAET
+198 INAST

-214 SSNTFVSLNPN
+214 SANTFVSLNPN
-225 DIESVTVLKDASST
+225 DIENITVLKDASST

-268 SAQYSVSE
+268 SAQYSISE
-276 VAHDGTD
+276 VAHDGTE
-283 VMNANQ
+283 VMDASQ
-289 WFKFQEMMNPSNLT
+289 WFKFQEMINPSNLT

-313 YKKYNIGTDW
+313 YQKYNIGTDW

-384 LKIGTNSNLAYN
+384 LKVGTNSNLAYN

-406 KKTSIYNKPWAAHA
+406 ETTSVYNKPWAAHA
-420 YLPTQ
+420 YFPTQ

-435 NPDGTINYANS
+435 NPDGTIDYANS
-446 EFNGYGEKLKW
+446 AFNGYGEKLKW
-457 YSLNAGGQGTFDPDY
+457 YSLNLGGRGSFDPDY

-485 INENAFVNINPIK
+485 INENAYVNISPIK
-498 GLNLRSAIGLDW
+498 GLNLRSSVGLDW
-510 NDLRTSYKCYNL
+510 NDLRVSYKAYNL
-522 VDDGFGQQMPT
+522 VADGFGDKMPT
-533 GQASEE
+533 GQASEQ

-552 EYKFNFLKDH
+552 EYKFNFLDDH

-568 GQESMTNKTTAFG
+568 GQESMTNKTESFG

-593 LLSSTSNADPLVP
+593 LLSSTSEHSPLVP
-606 SHSISEE
+606 SHSITEE
-613 VRNSWFGMLNYSYAN
+613 VRNSWFGMLNYSYAD

-641 SLFAEDHRWGTFG
+641 SLFAKDHRWGTFG
-654 AAAFMWTVS
+654 AAALMWNVS
-663 NEDFMDVTKDWLKDL
+663 NESFMDVTKDWLKDL
-678 QFRVSYGSTGNSGLP
+678 QFRVSYGSTGNSGIDPYL
-693 QAYMA
+693 A

-704 SSSMYINSSG
+704 SGSMYVDASG
-714 TVIANPSNPDLTW
+714 TVIANASNADLTW

-751 YNKVTS
+751 YDKVTS

-767 TTGFSSG
+767 TTGFSAG

-854 GQSVWLDKNGNY
+854 GQSVWLDKDGNY
-866 TKVYSEDNR
+866 TKIYSEANR
-875 VQTGKSWIAPWS
+875 VQTGKSWVAPWS
-887 GGLSTTVAWKGFQLD
+887 GGLSTTVAWKGLQLD
-902 LQFTGMFDRYMWNN
+902 VQFTGMFDRYMFNN
-916 ERLWLED
+916 ERMWLED
-923 PQANGTYNM
+923 PQANGTYNL

-945 KTNIPAANVVRQADT
+945 KTSIPAANAVRQSDT
-960 MFLEDASFVRLKF
+960 MWLEDASFVRLKYL
-973 AQLSYTLPKNW
+973 QLSYTLPKNW
-984 LNQTGFIKGAKVF
+984 LDQTGFIKGAKVF
-997 LVGRNLLTFTKYQG
+997 LVGRNLLTFTGYKG

>member
-1 MTGAMAEIKY
+1 
-11 NERTFIFYIF
+11 
-21 NQIRREI
+21 
-28 FMKRRLTMI
+28 MKQRLTMFF
-37 LACLFLSI
+37 ACLFLSI

-50 QSRLTGVVTSAEDGE
+50 QSRLTGTVTSAEDGQ

-74 VGLNAGTVTNA
+74 KGLNAGAVTNV

-95 GTELQITYLGM
+95 GTELEITYLGM
-106 VPKTVKAASNM
+106 VPKTVKAANNM

-159 RPAASVSDALQ
+159 RPSASVSDALQ

-198 INAET
+198 INAST

-214 SSNTFVSLNPN
+214 SANTFVSLNPN
-225 DIESVTVLKDASST
+225 DIENITVLKDASST

-276 VAHDGTD
+276 VAHDGTE
-283 VMNANQ
+283 VMDASQ
-289 WFKFQEMMNPSNLT
+289 WFKFQEMINPSNLT

-313 YKKYNIGTDW
+313 YQKYNIGTDW

-343 GSQNT
+343 GSLNT

-353 FSHYDADGLY
+353 FSHYNADGLY

-370 ETLRANLEFNITPW
+370 ETLRANLEYNITPW
-384 LKIGTNSNLAYN
+384 LKIGTNSNIAYN

-406 KKTSIYNKPWAAHA
+406 EATSIYNKPWAAHA

-446 EFNGYGEKLKW
+446 SFNGYGEELKW
-457 YSLNAGGQGTFDPDY
+457 YSLNAGQGTFNPDY

-510 NDLRTSYKCYNL
+510 NDLRVSYKAYNL
-522 VDDGFGQQMPT
+522 VDDGFGEQMPT
-533 GQASEE
+533 GQASEQ

-552 EYKFNFLKDH
+552 EYKFNFLRDH
-562 DVTVLL
+562 DVTILL
-568 GQESMTNKTTAFG
+568 GQESMTSKTTSFG
-581 VMRTGLVDNRLM
+581 AMRTGLVDNRLM

-606 SHSISEE
+606 SHTISEE

-633 LSIRRDGS
+633 LSLRRDGS
-641 SLFAEDHRWGTFG
+641 SLFAKDNRWGTFG
-654 AAAFMWTVS
+654 AAALMWSVS
-663 NEDFMDVTKDWLKDL
+663 NEAFMDVTKDWLKDL
-678 QFRVSYGSTGNSGLP
+678 QFRVSYGSTGNSGIDPYL
-693 QAYMA
+693 A

-704 SSSMYINSSG
+704 SSTMYIDASG
-714 TVIANPSNPDLTW
+714 TVIANASNPDLTW

-751 YNKVTS
+751 YDKVTS

-767 TTGFSSG
+767 TTGFSAG

-813 KVTKLFQGLDSYVL
+813 KVTKLFQGLDQYVL

-854 GQSVWLDKNGNY
+854 GQSVWLDKDGNY
-866 TKVYSEDNR
+866 TKIYSEANR

-887 GGLSTTVAWKGFQLD
+887 GGLSTTVAWKGLQLD
-902 LQFTGMFDRYMWNN
+902 VQFTGMFDRYMFNN
-916 ERLWLED
+916 ERMWLED

-932 ASSMLD
+932 AASMLN
-938 MWMKPGD
+938 MWTTPGQ
-945 KTNIPAANVVRQADT
+945 KTDIPAANAVRQADT
-960 MFLEDASFVRLKF
+960 MWLEDASFVRLKYL
-973 AQLSYTLPKNW
+973 QLSYTLPKNW
-984 LNQTGFIKGAKVF
+984 LDQTGFIKGAKVF
-997 LVGRNLLTFTKYQG
+997 LVGRNLLTFTGYKG

-1016 NNTMTFGDYPNTRQ
+1016 NNTMTFGNYPNTRQ

>member
-1 MTGAMAEIKY
+1 
-11 NERTFIFYIF
+11 
-21 NQIRREI
+21 
-28 FMKRRLTMI
+28 MKQRLTMFF
-37 LACLFLSI
+37 ACLFLSI

-50 QSRLTGVVTSAEDGE
+50 QSRLTGTVTSAEDGQ

-74 VGLNAGTVTNA
+74 KGLNAGAVTNV

-95 GTELQITYLGM
+95 GTELEITYLGM
-106 VPKTVKAASNM
+106 VPKTVKAANNM

-159 RPAASVSDALQ
+159 RPSASVSDALQ

-198 INAET
+198 INAST

-214 SSNTFVSLNPN
+214 SANTFVSLNPN
-225 DIESVTVLKDASST
+225 DIENITVLKDASST

-258 KFGEAPTVLV
+258 KFGEAPTVMV
-268 SAQYSVSE
+268 SAQYSISE
-276 VAHDGTD
+276 VAHDGTE
-283 VMNANQ
+283 VMNTSQ
-289 WFKFQEMMNPSNLT
+289 WFKFQEMVNPSNLT

-313 YKKYNIGTDW
+313 YQKYNIGTDW

-343 GSQNT
+343 GSLNT

-353 FSHYDADGLY
+353 FSHYNADGLY

-370 ETLRANLEFNITPW
+370 ETLRANLEYNITPW
-384 LKIGTNSNLAYN
+384 LKIGTNSNIAYN

-406 KKTSIYNKPWAAHA
+406 EATSIYNKPWAAHA

-446 EFNGYGEKLKW
+446 SFNGYGEELKW
-457 YSLNAGGQGTFDPDY
+457 YSLNAGQGTFNPDY

-510 NDLRTSYKCYNL
+510 NDLRVSYKAYNL
-522 VDDGFGQQMPT
+522 VDDGFGEQMPT
-533 GQASEE
+533 GQASEQ

-552 EYKFNFLKDH
+552 EYKFNFLRDH
-562 DVTVLL
+562 DVTILL
-568 GQESMTNKTTAFG
+568 GQESMTSKTTSFG
-581 VMRTGLVDNRLM
+581 AMRTGLVDNRLM

-633 LSIRRDGS
+633 LSLRRDGS
-641 SLFAEDHRWGTFG
+641 SLFAKDNRWGTFG
-654 AAAFMWTVS
+654 AAALMWNVS
-663 NEDFMDVTKDWLKDL
+663 NEAFMDVTKDWLKDL
-678 QFRVSYGSTGNSGLP
+678 QFRVSYGSTGNSGIDPYL
-693 QAYMA
+693 A

-704 SSSMYINSSG
+704 SSTMYIDASG
-714 TVIANPSNPDLTW
+714 TVIANASNPDLTW

-751 YNKVTS
+751 YDKVTS

-767 TTGFSSG
+767 TTGFSAG

-813 KVTKLFQGLDSYVL
+813 KVTKLFQGLDQYVL

-854 GQSVWLDKNGNY
+854 GQSVWLDKDGNY
-866 TKVYSEDNR
+866 TKIYSEANR

-887 GGLSTTVAWKGFQLD
+887 GGLSTTVAWKGLQLD
-902 LQFTGMFDRYMWNN
+902 VQFTGMFDRYMFNN
-916 ERLWLED
+916 ERMWLED

-932 ASSMLD
+932 AASMLN
-938 MWMKPGD
+938 MWTTPGQ
-945 KTNIPAANVVRQADT
+945 KTDIPAANAVRQADT
-960 MFLEDASFVRLKF
+960 MWLEDASFVRLKYL
-973 AQLSYTLPKNW
+973 QLSYTLPKNW
-984 LNQTGFIKGAKVF
+984 LDQTGFIKGAKVF
-997 LVGRNLLTFTKYQG
+997 LVGRNLLTFTGYKG

-1016 NNTMTFGDYPNTRQ
+1016 NNTMTFGNYPNTRQ

>member
-1 MTGAMAEIKY
+1 
-11 NERTFIFYIF
+11 
-21 NQIRREI
+21 
-28 FMKRRLTMI
+28 
-37 LACLFLSI
+37 
-45 GMALA
+45 MALA
-50 QSRLTGVVTSAEDGE
+50 QSRLTGTVTSAEDGQ

-74 VGLNAGTVTNA
+74 KGLNAGAVTNV

-95 GTELQITYLGM
+95 GTELEITYLGM
-106 VPKTVKAASNM
+106 VPKTVKAANNM

-159 RPAASVSDALQ
+159 RPSASVSDALQ

-198 INAET
+198 INAST

-214 SSNTFVSLNPN
+214 SANTFVSLNPN
-225 DIESVTVLKDASST
+225 DIENITVLKDASST

-276 VAHDGTD
+276 VAHDGTE
-283 VMNANQ
+283 VMDASQ
-289 WFKFQEMMNPSNLT
+289 WFKFQEMINPSNLT

-313 YKKYNIGTDW
+313 YQKYNIGTDW

-343 GSQNT
+343 GSLNT

-353 FSHYDADGLY
+353 FSHYNADGLY

-370 ETLRANLEFNITPW
+370 ETLRANLEYNITPW
-384 LKIGTNSNLAYN
+384 LKIGTNSNIAYN

-406 KKTSIYNKPWAAHA
+406 EATSIYNKPWAAHA

-446 EFNGYGEKLKW
+446 SFNGYGEELKW
-457 YSLNAGGQGTFDPDY
+457 YSLNAGQGTFNPDY

-510 NDLRTSYKCYNL
+510 NDLRVSYKAYNL
-522 VDDGFGQQMPT
+522 VDDGFGEQMPT
-533 GQASEE
+533 GQASEQ

-552 EYKFNFLKDH
+552 EYKFNFLRDH
-562 DVTVLL
+562 DVTILL
-568 GQESMTNKTTAFG
+568 GQESMTSKTTSFG
-581 VMRTGLVDNRLM
+581 AMRTGLVDNRLM

-606 SHSISEE
+606 SHTISEE

-633 LSIRRDGS
+633 LSLRRDGS
-641 SLFAEDHRWGTFG
+641 SLFAKDNRWGTFG
-654 AAAFMWTVS
+654 AAALMWSVS
-663 NEDFMDVTKDWLKDL
+663 NEAFMDVTKDWLKDL
-678 QFRVSYGSTGNSGLP
+678 QFRVSYGSTGNSGIDPYL
-693 QAYMA
+693 A

-704 SSSMYINSSG
+704 SSTMYIDASG
-714 TVIANPSNPDLTW
+714 TVIANASNPDLTW

-751 YNKVTS
+751 YDKVTS

-767 TTGFSSG
+767 TTGFSAG

-813 KVTKLFQGLDSYVL
+813 KVTKLFQGLDQYVL

-854 GQSVWLDKNGNY
+854 GQSVWLDKDGNY
-866 TKVYSEDNR
+866 TKIYSEANR

-887 GGLSTTVAWKGFQLD
+887 GGLSTTVAWKGLQLD
-902 LQFTGMFDRYMWNN
+902 VQFTGMFDRYMFNN
-916 ERLWLED
+916 ERMWLED

-932 ASSMLD
+932 AASMLN
-938 MWMKPGD
+938 MWTTPGQ
-945 KTNIPAANVVRQADT
+945 KTDIPAANAVRQADT
-960 MFLEDASFVRLKF
+960 MWLEDASFVRLKYL
-973 AQLSYTLPKNW
+973 QLSYTLPKNW
-984 LNQTGFIKGAKVF
+984 LDQTGFIKGAKVF
-997 LVGRNLLTFTKYQG
+997 LVGRNLLTFTGYKG

-1016 NNTMTFGDYPNTRQ
+1016 NNTMTFGNYPNTRQ

>member
-1 MTGAMAEIKY
+1 
-11 NERTFIFYIF
+11 
-21 NQIRREI
+21 
-28 FMKRRLTMI
+28 MKQRLTMFF
-37 LACLFLSI
+37 ACLFLSI

-50 QSRLTGVVTSAEDGE
+50 QSRLTGTVTSAEDGQ

-74 VGLNAGTVTNA
+74 KGLNAGAVTNV

-95 GTELQITYLGM
+95 GTELEITYLGM
-106 VPKTVKAASNM
+106 VPKTVKAANNM

-159 RPAASVSDALQ
+159 RPSASVSDALQ

-198 INAET
+198 INAST

-214 SSNTFVSLNPN
+214 SANTFVSLNPN
-225 DIESVTVLKDASST
+225 DIENITVLKDASST

-276 VAHDGTD
+276 VAHDGTE
-283 VMNANQ
+283 VMDANQ
-289 WFKFQEMMNPSNLT
+289 WFKFQEMINPSNLT

-313 YKKYNIGTDW
+313 YQKYNIGTDW

-343 GSQNT
+343 GSLNT

-353 FSHYDADGLY
+353 FSHYNADGLY

-370 ETLRANLEFNITPW
+370 ETLRANLEYNITPW
-384 LKIGTNSNLAYN
+384 LKIGTNSNIAYN

-406 KKTSIYNKPWAAHA
+406 KATSIYNKPWAAHA

-446 EFNGYGEKLKW
+446 SFNGYGEELKW
-457 YSLNAGGQGTFDPDY
+457 YSLNAGQGTFNPDY

-510 NDLRTSYKCYNL
+510 NDLRVSYKAYNL
-522 VDDGFGQQMPT
+522 VDDGFGEQMPT
-533 GQASEE
+533 GQASEQ

-552 EYKFNFLKDH
+552 EYKFNFLRDH
-562 DVTVLL
+562 DVTILL
-568 GQESMTNKTTAFG
+568 GQESMTSKTTSFG
-581 VMRTGLVDNRLM
+581 AMRTGLVDNRLM
-593 LLSSTSNADPLVP
+593 LLSSTSNANPLVP

-633 LSIRRDGS
+633 LSLRRDGS
-641 SLFAEDHRWGTFG
+641 SLFAKDNRWGTFG
-654 AAAFMWTVS
+654 AAALMWSVS
-663 NEDFMDVTKDWLKDL
+663 NEAFMDVTKDWLKDL
-678 QFRVSYGSTGNSGLP
+678 QFRVSYGSTGNSGIDPYL
-693 QAYMA
+693 A

-704 SSSMYINSSG
+704 SSTMYIDASG
-714 TVIANPSNPDLTW
+714 TVIANASNPDLTW

-751 YNKVTS
+751 YDKVTS

-767 TTGFSSG
+767 TTGFSAG

-813 KVTKLFQGLDSYVL
+813 KVTKLFQGLDQYVL

-854 GQSVWLDKNGNY
+854 GQSVWLDKDGNY
-866 TKVYSEDNR
+866 TKIYSEANR

-887 GGLSTTVAWKGFQLD
+887 GGLSTTVAWKGLQLD
-902 LQFTGMFDRYMWNN
+902 VQFTGMFDRYMFNN
-916 ERLWLED
+916 ERMWLED

-932 ASSMLD
+932 AASMLN
-938 MWMKPGD
+938 MWTTPGQ
-945 KTNIPAANVVRQADT
+945 KTDIPAANAVRQADT
-960 MFLEDASFVRLKF
+960 MWLEDASFVRLKYL
-973 AQLSYTLPKNW
+973 QLSYTLPKNW
-984 LNQTGFIKGAKVF
+984 LDQTGFIKGAKVF
-997 LVGRNLLTFTKYQG
+997 LVGRNLLTFTGYKG

-1016 NNTMTFGDYPNTRQ
+1016 NNTMTFGNYPNTRQ

>member
-1 MTGAMAEIKY
+1 
-11 NERTFIFYIF
+11 
-21 NQIRREI
+21 
-28 FMKRRLTMI
+28 MKRRLTMILACLFLSI

-50 QSRLTGVVTSAEDGE
+50 QSRLTGFVTSAEDGE

-74 VGLNAGTVTNA
+74 VGLNAGAVTNA

-185 SAVSSMTIRGVTS
+185 SATSSMTIRGVTS
-198 INAET
+198 INAST

-396 KTQTTLVING
+396 KTQTTLVINDD
-406 KKTSIYNKPWAAHA
+406 KTSIYNKPWAAHA

-457 YSLNAGGQGTFDPDY
+457 YSLNAGGHGTFDPDY

-875 VQTGKSWIAPWS
+875 VQTGKSRIAPWS
-887 GGLSTTVAWKGFQLD
+887 GGLSTTVAWKGLQLD

-916 ERLWLED
+916 ERFWLED
-923 PQANGTYNM
+923 PQANGTFNM

-997 LVGRNLLTFTKYQG
+997 LVGRNLLTFTSYQG

>member
-1 MTGAMAEIKY
+1 
-11 NERTFIFYIF
+11 
-21 NQIRREI
+21 
-28 FMKRRLTMI
+28 MKQRLTMFF
-37 LACLFLSI
+37 ACLFLSI

-50 QSRLTGVVTSAEDGE
+50 QSRLTGTVTSAEDGQ

-74 VGLNAGTVTNA
+74 KSLNAGAVTNV

-95 GTELQITYLGM
+95 GTELEITYLGM
-106 VPKTVKAASNM
+106 VPKTVKAANNM

-159 RPAASVSDALQ
+159 RPSASVSDALQ

-198 INAET
+198 INAST

-214 SSNTFVSLNPN
+214 SANTLVSLNPN
-225 DIESVTVLKDASST
+225 DIENITVLKDASST

-268 SAQYSVSE
+268 SAQYSISE
-276 VAHDGTD
+276 VAHDGTE
-283 VMNANQ
+283 VMDASQ
-289 WFKFQEMMNPSNLT
+289 WFKFQEMINPSNLT

-313 YKKYNIGTDW
+313 YQKYNIGTDW

-384 LKIGTNSNLAYN
+384 LKVGTNSNLAYN

-406 KKTSIYNKPWAAHA
+406 ETTSVYNKPWAAHA
-420 YLPTQ
+420 YFPTQ

-435 NPDGTINYANS
+435 NPDGTIDYANS
-446 EFNGYGEKLKW
+446 AFNGYGEKLKW
-457 YSLNAGGQGTFDPDY
+457 YSLNLGGRGSFDPDY

-485 INENAFVNINPIK
+485 INENAYVNISPIK
-498 GLNLRSAIGLDW
+498 GLNLRSSVGLDW
-510 NDLRTSYKCYNL
+510 NDLRVSYKAYNL
-522 VDDGFGQQMPT
+522 VADGFGDKMPT
-533 GQASEE
+533 GQASEQ

-552 EYKFNFLKDH
+552 EYKFNFLDDH

-568 GQESMTNKTTAFG
+568 GQESMTNKTESFG

-593 LLSSTSNADPLVP
+593 LLSSTSEHSPLVP
-606 SHSISEE
+606 SHSITEE
-613 VRNSWFGMLNYSYAN
+613 VRNSWFGMLNYSYAD

-641 SLFAEDHRWGTFG
+641 SLFAKDHRWGTFG
-654 AAAFMWTVS
+654 AAALMWNVS
-663 NEDFMDVTKDWLKDL
+663 NESFMDVTKDWLKDL
-678 QFRVSYGSTGNSGLP
+678 QFRVSYGSTGNSGIDPYL
-693 QAYMA
+693 A

-704 SSSMYINSSG
+704 SGSMYVDASG
-714 TVIANPSNPDLTW
+714 TVIANASNADLT
-727 EKVKTFNIGLS
+727 
-738 GRLFDRVDFDLQY
+738 
-751 YNKVTS
+751 
-757 DMLMSIPYSY
+757 
-767 TTGFSSG
+767 
-774 YGNVA
+774 
-779 EMYNRGFDFT
+779 
-789 IGVDIIKNKD
+789 
-799 WYWNVKVNGNYNKN
+799 
-813 KVTKLFQGLDSYVL
+813 
-827 GDFQMLEVG
+827 
-836 HDMGEYYMVR
+836 
-846 WSHVDPAD
+846 
-854 GQSVWLDKNGNY
+854 
-866 TKVYSEDNR
+866 
-875 VQTGKSWIAPWS
+875 
-887 GGLSTTVAWKGFQLD
+887 
-902 LQFTGMFDRYMWNN
+902 
-916 ERLWLED
+916 
-923 PQANGTYNM
+923 
-932 ASSMLD
+932 
-938 MWMKPGD
+938 
-945 KTNIPAANVVRQADT
+945 
-960 MFLEDASFVRLKF
+960 
-973 AQLSYTLPKNW
+973 
-984 LNQTGFIKGAKVF
+984 
-997 LVGRNLLTFTKYQG
+997 
-1011 YDPEV
+1011 
-1016 NNTMTFGDYPNTRQ
+1016 
-1030 YSIGAQ
+1030 
-1036 LTF
+1036 

>member
-1 MTGAMAEIKY
+1 
-11 NERTFIFYIF
+11 
-21 NQIRREI
+21 
-28 FMKRRLTMI
+28 MKQRLTMFF
-37 LACLFLSI
+37 ACLFLSI

-50 QSRLTGVVTSAEDGE
+50 QSRLTGTVTSAEDGQ

-74 VGLNAGTVTNA
+74 KGLNAGAVTNV

-95 GTELQITYLGM
+95 GTELEITYLGM
-106 VPKTVKAASNM
+106 VPKTVKAANNM

-159 RPAASVSDALQ
+159 RPSASVSDALQ

-185 SAVSSMTIRGVTS
+185 SATSTMTIRGVTS
-198 INAET
+198 IKAET

-225 DIESVTVLKDASST
+225 DIENVTVLKDASST

-258 KFGEAPTVLV
+258 KFGEAPTVMV
-268 SAQYSVSE
+268 SAQYSISE
-276 VAHDGTD
+276 VAHDGTE
-283 VMNANQ
+283 VMNTNQ
-289 WFKFQEMMNPSNLT
+289 WFKFQEMVNPSNLT
-303 NESFQAMKNY
+303 NESFQSMKNY
-313 YKKYNIGTDW
+313 YQKYNIGTDW

-343 GSQNT
+343 GSLNT

-353 FSHYDADGLY
+353 FSHYNADGLY

-370 ETLRANLEFNITPW
+370 ETLRANLEYNITPW
-384 LKIGTNSNLAYN
+384 LKIGTNSNIAYN

-406 KKTSIYNKPWAAHA
+406 NVTNVYNKPWAAHA

-446 EFNGYGEKLKW
+446 SFNGYGEELKW
-457 YSLNAGGQGTFDPDY
+457 YSLNAGQGTFNPDY

-510 NDLRTSYKCYNL
+510 NDLRVSYKAYNL
-522 VDDGFGQQMPT
+522 VDDGFGEQMPT
-533 GQASEE
+533 GQASEQ

-552 EYKFNFLKDH
+552 EYKFNFLRDH
-562 DVTVLL
+562 DVTILL
-568 GQESMTNKTTAFG
+568 GQESMTSKTTSFG
-581 VMRTGLVDNRLM
+581 AMRTGLVDNRLM

-606 SHSISEE
+606 SHAISEE

-633 LSIRRDGS
+633 LSLRRDGS
-641 SLFAEDHRWGTFG
+641 SLFAKDNRWGTFG
-654 AAAFMWTVS
+654 AAALMWSVS
-663 NEDFMDVTKDWLKDL
+663 NEAFMDVTKDWLKDL
-678 QFRVSYGSTGNSGLP
+678 QFRVSYGSTGNSGIKPYL
-693 QAYMA
+693 A

-704 SSSMYINSSG
+704 SSTMYIDASG
-714 TVIANPSNPDLTW
+714 TVIANASNPDLTW

-751 YNKVTS
+751 YDKVTS

-767 TTGFSSG
+767 TTGFSAG

-813 KVTKLFQGLDSYVL
+813 KVTKLFQGLDQYVL

-854 GQSVWLDKNGNY
+854 GQSVWLDKDGNY
-866 TKVYSEDNR
+866 TKIYSEANR

-887 GGLSTTVAWKGFQLD
+887 GGLSTTVAWKGLQLD
-902 LQFTGMFDRYMWNN
+902 VQFTGMFDRYMFNN
-916 ERLWLED
+916 ERMWLED

-932 ASSMLD
+932 AASMLN
-938 MWMKPGD
+938 MWTTPGQ
-945 KTNIPAANVVRQADT
+945 KTDIPAANAVRQGDT
-960 MFLEDASFVRLKF
+960 MWLEDASFVRLKYL
-973 AQLSYTLPKNW
+973 QLSYTLPKNW
-984 LNQTGFIKGAKVF
+984 LDQTGFIKGAKVF
-997 LVGRNLLTFTKYQG
+997 LVGRNLLTFTGYKG

-1016 NNTMTFGDYPNTRQ
+1016 NSTKTFGNYPNTRQ

>member
-1 MTGAMAEIKY
+1 
-11 NERTFIFYIF
+11 
-21 NQIRREI
+21 
-28 FMKRRLTMI
+28 MKRRLTMI

-50 QSRLTGVVTSAEDGE
+50 QSRLTGLVTSAEDGE

-74 VGLNAGTVTNA
+74 KGLNAGAVTNA

-106 VPKTVKAASNM
+106 VPKTVKAANNM

-122 SDSHTLEG
+122 SDSQTLEG

-562 DVTVLL
+562 DVTILL
-568 GQESMTNKTTAFG
+568 GQESMTNKTEAFG

-613 VRNSWFGMLNYSYAN
+613 VRNSWFGMLNYAYAN

-997 LVGRNLLTFTKYQG
+997 LVGRNLLTFTGYQG

>member
-1 MTGAMAEIKY
+1 
-11 NERTFIFYIF
+11 
-21 NQIRREI
+21 
-28 FMKRRLTMI
+28 MKQRLTMFF
-37 LACLFLSI
+37 ACLFLSI

-50 QSRLTGVVTSAEDGE
+50 QSRLTGTVTSAEDGQ

-74 VGLNAGTVTNA
+74 KGLNAGAVTNV

-95 GTELQITYLGM
+95 GTELEITYLGM
-106 VPKTVKAASNM
+106 VPKTVKAANNM

-152 SGDALSL
+152 SGDAISL
-159 RPAASVSDALQ
+159 RPSASVSDALQ

-198 INAET
+198 INAST

-214 SSNTFVSLNPN
+214 SANTFVSLNPN
-225 DIESVTVLKDASST
+225 DIENITVLKDASST

-276 VAHDGTD
+276 VAHDGTE
-283 VMNANQ
+283 VMDASQ
-289 WFKFQEMMNPSNLT
+289 WFKFQEMINPSNLT

-313 YKKYNIGTDW
+313 YQKYNIGTDW

-343 GSQNT
+343 GSLNT

-353 FSHYDADGLY
+353 FSHYNADGLY

-370 ETLRANLEFNITPW
+370 ETLRANLEYNITPW
-384 LKIGTNSNLAYN
+384 LKIGTNSNIAYN

-406 KKTSIYNKPWAAHA
+406 EATSIYNKPWAAHA

-446 EFNGYGEKLKW
+446 SFNGYGEELKW
-457 YSLNAGGQGTFDPDY
+457 YSLNAGQGTFNPDY

-510 NDLRTSYKCYNL
+510 NDLRVSYKAYNL
-522 VDDGFGQQMPT
+522 VDDGFGEQMPT
-533 GQASEE
+533 GQASEQ

-552 EYKFNFLKDH
+552 EYKFNFLRDH
-562 DVTVLL
+562 DVTILL
-568 GQESMTNKTTAFG
+568 GQESMTSKTTSFG
-581 VMRTGLVDNRLM
+581 AMRTGLVDNRLM

-606 SHSISEE
+606 SHAISEE

-633 LSIRRDGS
+633 LSLRRDGS
-641 SLFAEDHRWGTFG
+641 SLFAKDNRWGTFG
-654 AAAFMWTVS
+654 AAALMWSVS
-663 NEDFMDVTKDWLKDL
+663 NEAFMDVTKDWLKDL
-678 QFRVSYGSTGNSGLP
+678 QFRVSYGSTGNSGIKPYL
-693 QAYMA
+693 A

-704 SSSMYINSSG
+704 SSTMYIDASG
-714 TVIANPSNPDLTW
+714 TVIANASNPDLTW

-751 YNKVTS
+751 YDKVTS

-767 TTGFSSG
+767 TTGFSAG

-813 KVTKLFQGLDSYVL
+813 KVTKLFQGLDQYVL

-854 GQSVWLDKNGNY
+854 GQSVWLDKDGNY
-866 TKVYSEDNR
+866 TKIYSEANR

-887 GGLSTTVAWKGFQLD
+887 GGLSTTVAWKGLQLD
-902 LQFTGMFDRYMWNN
+902 VQFTGMFDRYMFNN
-916 ERLWLED
+916 ERMWLED

-932 ASSMLD
+932 AASMLN
-938 MWMKPGD
+938 MWTTPGQ
-945 KTNIPAANVVRQADT
+945 KTDIPAANAVRQGDT
-960 MFLEDASFVRLKF
+960 MWLEDASFVRLKYL
-973 AQLSYTLPKNW
+973 QLSYTLPKNW
-984 LNQTGFIKGAKVF
+984 LDQTGFIKGAKVF
-997 LVGRNLLTFTKYQG
+997 LVGRNLITFTGYKG

-1016 NNTMTFGDYPNTRQ
+1016 NSTKTFGNYPNTRQ

>member
-1 MTGAMAEIKY
+1 
-11 NERTFIFYIF
+11 
-21 NQIRREI
+21 
-28 FMKRRLTMI
+28 MKQRLTMFF
-37 LACLFLSI
+37 ACLFLSI

-50 QSRLTGVVTSAEDGE
+50 QSRLTGTVTSAEDGQ

-74 VGLNAGTVTNA
+74 KGLNAGAVTNV

-95 GTELQITYLGM
+95 GTELEITYLGM
-106 VPKTVKAASNM
+106 VPKTVKAANNM

-159 RPAASVSDALQ
+159 RPSASVSDALQ

-198 INAET
+198 INAST

-214 SSNTFVSLNPN
+214 SANTFVSLNPN
-225 DIESVTVLKDASST
+225 DIENITVLKDASST

-276 VAHDGTD
+276 VAHDGTE
-283 VMNANQ
+283 VMDASQ
-289 WFKFQEMMNPSNLT
+289 WFKFQEMINPSNLT

-313 YKKYNIGTDW
+313 YQKYNIGTDW

-343 GSQNT
+343 GSLNT

-353 FSHYDADGLY
+353 FSHYNADGLY

-370 ETLRANLEFNITPW
+370 ETLRANLEYNITPW
-384 LKIGTNSNLAYN
+384 LKIGTNSNIAYN

-406 KKTSIYNKPWAAHA
+406 EATSIYNKPWAAHA

-446 EFNGYGEKLKW
+446 SFNGYGEELKW
-457 YSLNAGGQGTFDPDY
+457 YSLNAGQGTFNPDY

-510 NDLRTSYKCYNL
+510 NDLRVSYKAYNL
-522 VDDGFGQQMPT
+522 VDDGFGEQMPT
-533 GQASEE
+533 GQASEQ

-552 EYKFNFLKDH
+552 EYKFNFLRDH
-562 DVTVLL
+562 DVTILL
-568 GQESMTNKTTAFG
+568 GQESMTSKTTSFG
-581 VMRTGLVDNRLM
+581 AMRTGLVDNRLM
-593 LLSSTSNADPLVP
+593 LLSSTSNAAPLVP
-606 SHSISEE
+606 SHAISEE

-633 LSIRRDGS
+633 LSLRRDGS
-641 SLFAEDHRWGTFG
+641 SLFAKDNRWGTFG
-654 AAAFMWTVS
+654 AAALMWSVS
-663 NEDFMDVTKDWLKDL
+663 NEAFMDVTKDWLKDL
-678 QFRVSYGSTGNSGLP
+678 QFRVSYGSTGNSGIDPYL
-693 QAYMA
+693 A

-704 SSSMYINSSG
+704 SSTMYIDASG
-714 TVIANPSNPDLTW
+714 TVIANASNPDLTW

-751 YNKVTS
+751 YDKVTS

-767 TTGFSSG
+767 TTGFSAG

-813 KVTKLFQGLDSYVL
+813 KVTKLFQGLDQYVL

-854 GQSVWLDKNGNY
+854 GQSVWLDKDGNY
-866 TKVYSEDNR
+866 TKIYSEANR

-887 GGLSTTVAWKGFQLD
+887 GGLSTTVAWKGLQLD
-902 LQFTGMFDRYMWNN
+902 VQFTGMFDRYMFNN
-916 ERLWLED
+916 ERMWLED

-932 ASSMLD
+932 AVSMLN
-938 MWMKPGD
+938 MWTTPGQ
-945 KTNIPAANVVRQADT
+945 KTDIPAANAVRQADT
-960 MFLEDASFVRLKF
+960 MWLEDASFVRLKYL
-973 AQLSYTLPKNW
+973 QLSYTLPKNW
-984 LNQTGFIKGAKVF
+984 LDQTGFIKGAKVF
-997 LVGRNLLTFTKYQG
+997 LVGRNLLTFTGYKG

-1016 NNTMTFGDYPNTRQ
+1016 NNTMTFGNYPNTRQ

>member
-1 MTGAMAEIKY
+1 
-11 NERTFIFYIF
+11 
-21 NQIRREI
+21 
-28 FMKRRLTMI
+28 MKQRLTMFF
-37 LACLFLSI
+37 ACLFLSI

-50 QSRLTGVVTSAEDGE
+50 QSRLTGTVTSAEDGQ

-74 VGLNAGTVTNA
+74 KGLNAGAVTNV

-95 GTELQITYLGM
+95 GTELEITYLGM
-106 VPKTVKAASNM
+106 VPKTVKAANNM

-159 RPAASVSDALQ
+159 RPSASVSDALQ

-198 INAET
+198 INAST

-214 SSNTFVSLNPN
+214 SANTFVSLNPN
-225 DIESVTVLKDASST
+225 DIENITVLKDASST

-268 SAQYSVSE
+268 SAQYSISE
-276 VAHDGTD
+276 VAHDGTE
-283 VMNANQ
+283 VMDASQ
-289 WFKFQEMMNPSNLT
+289 WFKFQEMINPSNLT

-313 YKKYNIGTDW
+313 YQKYNIGTDW

-384 LKIGTNSNLAYN
+384 LKVGTNSNLAYN

-406 KKTSIYNKPWAAHA
+406 ETTSVYNKPWAAHA
-420 YLPTQ
+420 YFPTQ

-435 NPDGTINYANS
+435 NPDGTIDYANS
-446 EFNGYGEKLKW
+446 AFNGYGEKLKW
-457 YSLNAGGQGTFDPDY
+457 YSLNLGGRGSFDPDY

-510 NDLRTSYKCYNL
+510 NDLRVSYKAYNL
-522 VDDGFGQQMPT
+522 VDDGFGEQMPT
-533 GQASEE
+533 GQASEQ

-552 EYKFNFLKDH
+552 EYKFNFLDDH

-568 GQESMTNKTTAFG
+568 GQESMTNKTESFG

-593 LLSSTSNADPLVP
+593 LLSSTSNTSPLVP
-606 SHSISEE
+606 SHSITEE

-641 SLFAEDHRWGTFG
+641 SLFAKDHRWGTFG
-654 AAAFMWTVS
+654 AAALMWNVS
-663 NEDFMDVTKDWLKDL
+663 NESFMDVTKDWLKDL
-678 QFRVSYGSTGNSGLP
+678 QFRVSYGSTGNSGIDPYL
-693 QAYMA
+693 A

-704 SSSMYINSSG
+704 SSSMYIDASG
-714 TVIANPSNPDLTW
+714 TVIANASNADLTW

-751 YNKVTS
+751 YDKVTS

-767 TTGFSSG
+767 TTGFSAG

-854 GQSVWLDKNGNY
+854 GQSVWLDKDGNY
-866 TKVYSEDNR
+866 TKIYSEANR
-875 VQTGKSWIAPWS
+875 VQTGKSWVAPWS
-887 GGLSTTVAWKGFQLD
+887 GGLSTTVAWKGLQLD
-902 LQFTGMFDRYMWNN
+902 VQFTGMFDRYMLNN
-916 ERLWLED
+916 ERMWLED
-923 PQANGTYNM
+923 PQANGTYNL
-932 ASSMLD
+932 ASSMLN

-945 KTNIPAANVVRQADT
+945 KTSIPAANAVRQADT
-960 MFLEDASFVRLKF
+960 MWLEDASFVRLKYL
-973 AQLSYTLPKNW
+973 QLSYTLPKNW
-984 LNQTGFIKGAKVF
+984 LDQTGFIKGAKVF
-997 LVGRNLLTFTKYQG
+997 LVGRNLLTFTGYKG

>member
-1 MTGAMAEIKY
+1 ME
-11 NERTFIFYIF
+11 
-21 NQIRREI
+21 
-28 FMKRRLTMI
+28 KRLVMFF
-37 LACLFLSI
+37 ACLFLSL

-50 QSRLTGVVTSAEDGE
+50 QTRVTGTVVSAEDGE
-65 PVVGASVKA
+65 PVIGASIKVL
-74 VGLNAGTVTNA
+74 GTNTGTVTDA
-85 DGEFTINVPV
+85 DGKFQLNVAKGAELEISYIGMQTKRV
-95 GTELQITYLGM
+95 VVKDGTM
-106 VPKTVKAASNM
+106 K
-117 RIVLE
+117 VL
-122 SDSHTLEG
+122 LEG
-130 VVVTGYGSA
+130 DENTLDELVVTGYGSA
-139 RKLGTIAGSVSSV
+139 RKLGTIAGSVATV
-152 SGDALSL
+152 SGDMLAT
-159 RPAASVSDALQ
+159 RPSANVADALQ
-170 GQVAGLQV
+170 GQVAGMQV

-185 SAVSSMTIRGVTS
+185 SATSSMTIRGVTS
-198 INAET
+198 INAST

-225 DIESVTVLKDASST
+225 DIENITVLKDASST

-244 RAANGVVIVTSKKG
+244 RAANGVVIITSKKG
-258 KFGEAPTVLV
+258 KFGEAPTVTV
-268 SAQYSVSE
+268 SAQYSLSQ

-283 VMNANQ
+283 VMDANQ

-303 NESFQAMKNY
+303 NESFQSMKNY
-313 YKKYNIGTDW
+313 YQKYNIGTDW
-323 VDRFLGNTSPIS
+323 VKRFLGNTAPVA

-343 GSQNT
+343 GSQNS

-353 FSHYDADGLY
+353 FSHYTADGLY

-384 LKIGTNSNLAYN
+384 LKIGTNSNLAYT
-396 KTQTTLVING
+396 KTQTTLVIND

-425 TTHEILGLAY
+425 PTNEILGLAY
-435 NPDGTINYANS
+435 NPDGTIDYANS
-446 EFNGYGEKLKW
+446 KFEGYGDELKW
-457 YSLNAGGQGTFDPDY
+457 YSMNAGGQGTFNPDY

-478 EIQRRVR
+478 TIQRRVR
-485 INENAFVNINPIK
+485 INENAYVNINPIK
-498 GLNLRSAIGLDW
+498 GLNLRSAVGLDW
-510 NDLRTSYKCYNL
+510 NDLTVSYKCYNL
-522 VDDGFGQQMPT
+522 VDDGFGTQLPT
-533 GQASEE
+533 GQVSEQ
-539 FSNFYRWT
+539 FSNSYRWT

-552 EYKFNFLKDH
+552 EYKFNFLKKH

-568 GQESMTNKTTAFG
+568 GQESMMTKTSAFG
-581 VMRTGLVDNRLM
+581 ASRTGLVDNRLM
-593 LLSSTSNADPLVP
+593 LLNSTSNASPTVP
-606 SHSISEE
+606 SQSISEE
-613 VRNSWFGMLNYSYAN
+613 VRNSWFGMLNYAYADR
-628 KYFLD
+628 YFVD
-633 LSIRRDGS
+633 LSLRRDGS
-641 SLFAEDHRWGTFG
+641 SLFAENHRWGTFG
-654 AAAFMWTVS
+654 AAAFMWNVS
-663 NEDFMDVTKDWLKDL
+663 NEDFMASTKDWMKDL
-678 QFRVSYGSTGNSGLP
+678 QFRVSYGSTGNSGIDP
-693 QAYMA
+693 YMA

-714 TVIANPSNPDLTW
+714 TVIANPSNDDLTW
-727 EKVKTFNIGLS
+727 EKVKTFNVGVS
-738 GRLFDRVDFDLQY
+738 GRLFDRVDFDIQY

-779 EMYNRGFDFT
+779 EMYNRGVDFT

-854 GQSVWLDKNGNY
+854 GQSVWLDKDGNY

-887 GGLSTTVAWKGFQLD
+887 GGLSTTVAWKGLQLD
-902 LQFTGMFDRYMWNN
+902 VQFSGMFDRYMFNN
-916 ERLWLED
+916 ERMWLED
-923 PQANGTYNM
+923 PQANGRYNM
-932 ASSMLD
+932 AASMLN

-945 KTNIPAANVVRQADT
+945 VTDIPAADVVRQPDT
-960 MFLEDASFVRLKF
+960 MWLEDASFVRLKYL
-973 AQLSYTLPKNW
+973 QLSYTLPQKW
-984 LNQTGFIKGAKVF
+984 MNQTGFVKGIKVF
-997 LVGRNLLTFTKYQG
+997 FVGRNLLTFTGYQG

-1030 YSIGAQ
+1030 FSFGAQ

>member
-11 NERTFIFYIF
+11 NERTFIFNIF

-74 VGLNAGTVTNA
+74 VGLNAGAVTNA

-406 KKTSIYNKPWAAHA
+406 QKTSIYNKPWAAHA

-613 VRNSWFGMLNYSYAN
+613 VRNSWFGMLNYAYAN

-875 VQTGKSWIAPWS
+875 VQTGKSWMAPWS

-916 ERLWLED
+916 ERNWLED
-923 PQANGTYNM
+923 PQANGTFNM
-932 ASSMLD
+932 AASMLD

-945 KTNIPAANVVRQADT
+945 KTNIPAANVVRHGDT

>member
-1 MTGAMAEIKY
+1 
-11 NERTFIFYIF
+11 
-21 NQIRREI
+21 
-28 FMKRRLTMI
+28 MKQRLTMFF
-37 LACLFLSI
+37 ACLFLSI

-50 QSRLTGVVTSAEDGE
+50 QSRLTGTVTSAEDGQ

-74 VGLNAGTVTNA
+74 KGLNAGAVTNV

-95 GTELQITYLGM
+95 GTELEITYLGM
-106 VPKTVKAASNM
+106 VPKTVKAANNM

-159 RPAASVSDALQ
+159 RPSASVSDALQ

-225 DIESVTVLKDASST
+225 DIENITVLKDASST

-276 VAHDGTD
+276 VAHDGTE
-283 VMNANQ
+283 VMDANQ
-289 WFKFQEMMNPSNLT
+289 WFKFQEMINPSNLT

-313 YKKYNIGTDW
+313 YQKYNIGTDW

-384 LKIGTNSNLAYN
+384 LKVGTNSNLAYN

-406 KKTSIYNKPWAAHA
+406 ETTSVYNKPWAAHA
-420 YLPTQ
+420 YFPTQ

-435 NPDGTINYANS
+435 NPDGTIDYANS
-446 EFNGYGEKLKW
+446 AFNGYGEKLKW
-457 YSLNAGGQGTFDPDY
+457 YSLNLGGRGSFDPDY

-485 INENAFVNINPIK
+485 INENAYVNISPIK
-498 GLNLRSAIGLDW
+498 GLNLRSSVGLDW
-510 NDLRTSYKCYNL
+510 NDLRVSYKAYNL
-522 VDDGFGQQMPT
+522 VADGFGDKMPT
-533 GQASEE
+533 GQASEQ

-552 EYKFNFLKDH
+552 EYKFNILDDH

-568 GQESMTNKTTAFG
+568 GQESMTNKTESFG

-593 LLSSTSNADPLVP
+593 LLSSTSNTSPLVP
-606 SHSISEE
+606 SHSITEE

-641 SLFAEDHRWGTFG
+641 SLFAKDHRWGTFG
-654 AAAFMWTVS
+654 AAALMWNVS
-663 NEDFMDVTKDWLKDL
+663 NESFMDVTKDWLKDL
-678 QFRVSYGSTGNSGLP
+678 QFRVSYGSTGNSGIDPYL
-693 QAYMA
+693 A

-704 SSSMYINSSG
+704 SSSMYIDASG
-714 TVIANPSNPDLTW
+714 TVIANASNADLTW

-751 YNKVTS
+751 YDKVTS

-767 TTGFSSG
+767 TTGFSAG

-854 GQSVWLDKNGNY
+854 GQSVWLDKDGNY
-866 TKVYSEDNR
+866 TKIYSEANR
-875 VQTGKSWIAPWS
+875 VQTGKSWVAPWS
-887 GGLSTTVAWKGFQLD
+887 GGLSTTVAWKGLQLD
-902 LQFTGMFDRYMWNN
+902 VQFTGMFDRYMFNN
-916 ERLWLED
+916 ERMWLED
-923 PQANGTYNM
+923 PQANGKYNL
-932 ASSMLD
+932 ASSMLN

-945 KTNIPAANVVRQADT
+945 KTSIPAANAVRQADT
-960 MFLEDASFVRLKF
+960 MWLEDASFVRLKYL
-973 AQLSYTLPKNW
+973 QLSYTLPKNW
-984 LNQTGFIKGAKVF
+984 LDQTGFIKGAKVF
-997 LVGRNLLTFTKYQG
+997 LVGRNLLTFTGYKG

>member
-1 MTGAMAEIKY
+1 
-11 NERTFIFYIF
+11 
-21 NQIRREI
+21 
-28 FMKRRLTMI
+28 MKQRLTMFF
-37 LACLFLSI
+37 ACLFLSI

-50 QSRLTGVVTSAEDGE
+50 QSRLTGTVTSAEDGQ

-74 VGLNAGTVTNA
+74 KGLNAGAVTNV

-95 GTELQITYLGM
+95 GTELEITYLGM
-106 VPKTVKAASNM
+106 VPKTVKAANNM

-159 RPAASVSDALQ
+159 RPSASVSDALQ

-185 SAVSSMTIRGVTS
+185 SATSTMTIRGVTS
-198 INAET
+198 IKAET

-225 DIESVTVLKDASST
+225 DIENVTVLKDASST

-258 KFGEAPTVLV
+258 KFGEAPTVMV
-268 SAQYSVSE
+268 SAQYSISE
-276 VAHDGTD
+276 VAHDGTE
-283 VMNANQ
+283 VMNTNQ
-289 WFKFQEMMNPSNLT
+289 WFKFQEMVNPSNLT

-313 YKKYNIGTDW
+313 YQKYNIGTDW

-353 FSHYDADGLY
+353 FSHYNADGLY

-384 LKIGTNSNLAYN
+384 LKIGANSNLAYN

-406 KKTSIYNKPWAAHA
+406 DVTNVYNKPWAAHA

-425 TTHEILGLAY
+425 TTHEILGLTY

-446 EFNGYGEKLKW
+446 SFNGYGEELKW
-457 YSLNAGGQGTFDPDY
+457 YSLNAGQGTFNPDY

-510 NDLRTSYKCYNL
+510 NDLRVSYKAYNL
-522 VDDGFGQQMPT
+522 VDDGFGEQMPT
-533 GQASEE
+533 GQASEQ

-552 EYKFNFLKDH
+552 EYKFNFLRDH
-562 DVTVLL
+562 DVTILL
-568 GQESMTNKTTAFG
+568 GQESMTSKTTSFG
-581 VMRTGLVDNRLM
+581 AMRTGLVDNRLM

-606 SHSISEE
+606 SHAISEE

-633 LSIRRDGS
+633 LSLRRDGS
-641 SLFAEDHRWGTFG
+641 SLFAKDNRWGTFG
-654 AAAFMWTVS
+654 AAALMWSVS
-663 NEDFMDVTKDWLKDL
+663 NEAFMDVTKDWLKDL
-678 QFRVSYGSTGNSGLP
+678 QFRVSYGSTGNSGIKPYL
-693 QAYMA
+693 A

-704 SSSMYINSSG
+704 SSTMYIDASG
-714 TVIANPSNPDLTW
+714 TVIANASNPDLTW

-751 YNKVTS
+751 YDKVTS

-767 TTGFSSG
+767 TTGFSAG

-813 KVTKLFQGLDSYVL
+813 KVTKLFQGLDQYML

-854 GQSVWLDKNGNY
+854 GQSVWLDKDGNY
-866 TKVYSEDNR
+866 TKIYSEANR

-887 GGLSTTVAWKGFQLD
+887 GGLSTTVAWKGLQLD
-902 LQFTGMFDRYMWNN
+902 VQFTGMFDRYMFNN
-916 ERLWLED
+916 ERMWLED

-932 ASSMLD
+932 AASMLN
-938 MWMKPGD
+938 MWTTPGQ
-945 KTNIPAANVVRQADT
+945 KTDIPAANAVRQGDT
-960 MFLEDASFVRLKF
+960 MWLEDASFVRLKYL
-973 AQLSYTLPKNW
+973 QLSYTLPKNW
-984 LNQTGFIKGAKVF
+984 LDQTGFIKGAKVF
-997 LVGRNLLTFTKYQG
+997 LVGRNLITFTGYKG

-1016 NNTMTFGDYPNTRQ
+1016 NSTKTFGNYPNTRQ

>member
-1 MTGAMAEIKY
+1 
-11 NERTFIFYIF
+11 
-21 NQIRREI
+21 
-28 FMKRRLTMI
+28 MKQRLTMFF
-37 LACLFLSI
+37 ACLFLSI

-50 QSRLTGVVTSAEDGE
+50 QSRLTGTVTSAEDGQ

-74 VGLNAGTVTNA
+74 KGLNAGAVTNV
-85 DGEFTINVPV
+85 DGEFTISVPV
-95 GTELQITYLGM
+95 GTELEITYLGM
-106 VPKTVKAASNM
+106 VPKTVKAANNM

-159 RPAASVSDALQ
+159 RPSASVSDALQ

-198 INAET
+198 INAST

-214 SSNTFVSLNPN
+214 SANTFVSLNPN
-225 DIESVTVLKDASST
+225 DIENITVLKDASST

-276 VAHDGTD
+276 VAHDGTE
-283 VMNANQ
+283 VMDASQ
-289 WFKFQEMMNPSNLT
+289 WFKFQEMINPSNLT

-313 YKKYNIGTDW
+313 YQKYNIGTDW

-384 LKIGTNSNLAYN
+384 LKVGTNSNLAYN

-406 KKTSIYNKPWAAHA
+406 ETTSVYNKPWAAHA
-420 YLPTQ
+420 YFPTQ

-435 NPDGTINYANS
+435 NPDGTIDYANS
-446 EFNGYGEKLKW
+446 AFNGYGEKLKW
-457 YSLNAGGQGTFDPDY
+457 YSLNLGGRGSFDPDY

-510 NDLRTSYKCYNL
+510 NDLRVSYKAYNL
-522 VDDGFGQQMPT
+522 VDDGFGEQMPT
-533 GQASEE
+533 GQASEQ

-552 EYKFNFLKDH
+552 EYKFNILDDH

-568 GQESMTNKTTAFG
+568 GQESMTNKTESFG

-593 LLSSTSNADPLVP
+593 LLSSTSNTSPLVP
-606 SHSISEE
+606 SHSITEE

-641 SLFAEDHRWGTFG
+641 SLFAKDHRWGTFG
-654 AAAFMWTVS
+654 AAALMWNVS
-663 NEDFMDVTKDWLKDL
+663 NESFMDVTKDWLKDL
-678 QFRVSYGSTGNSGLP
+678 QFRVSYGSTGNSGIDPYL
-693 QAYMA
+693 A

-704 SSSMYINSSG
+704 SSSMYIDASG
-714 TVIANPSNPDLTW
+714 TVIANASNADLTW

-751 YNKVTS
+751 YDKVTS

-767 TTGFSSG
+767 TTGFSAG

-854 GQSVWLDKNGNY
+854 GQSVWLDKDGNY
-866 TKVYSEDNR
+866 TKIYSEANR
-875 VQTGKSWIAPWS
+875 VQTGKSWVAPWS
-887 GGLSTTVAWKGFQLD
+887 GGLSTTVAWKGLQLD
-902 LQFTGMFDRYMWNN
+902 VQFTGMFDRYMFNN
-916 ERLWLED
+916 ERMWLED
-923 PQANGTYNM
+923 PQANGTYNL
-932 ASSMLD
+932 ASSMLN

-945 KTNIPAANVVRQADT
+945 KTSIPAANAVRQADT
-960 MFLEDASFVRLKF
+960 MWLEDASFVRLKYL
-973 AQLSYTLPKNW
+973 QLSYTLPKNW
-984 LNQTGFIKGAKVF
+984 LDQTGFIKGAKVF
-997 LVGRNLLTFTKYQG
+997 LVGRNLLTFTGYKG

>member
-11 NERTFIFYIF
+11 NERTFIFNIF

-74 VGLNAGTVTNA
+74 VGLNAGAITNA

-106 VPKTVKAASNM
+106 VPKTVKAANNM

-122 SDSHTLEG
+122 SDSQTLEG
-130 VVVTGYGSA
+130 VVVMGYGSA

-435 NPDGTINYANS
+435 NPDGTIDYANS

-457 YSLNAGGQGTFDPDY
+457 YSLNAGGRGTFDPDY

-522 VDDGFGQQMPT
+522 VDDGFGEQMPT
-533 GQASEE
+533 GQAFEE

-593 LLSSTSNADPLVP
+593 LLSSTSNADPSVP

-613 VRNSWFGMLNYSYAN
+613 VRNSWFGMLNYAYAN

-916 ERLWLED
+916 ERFWLED

-932 ASSMLD
+932 AASMLD

-1016 NNTMTFGDYPNTRQ
+1016 NNTTTFGDYPNTRQ

>member
-1 MTGAMAEIKY
+1 
-11 NERTFIFYIF
+11 
-21 NQIRREI
+21 
-28 FMKRRLTMI
+28 MKRRLTMI

-74 VGLNAGTVTNA
+74 VGLNAGAVTNA

-185 SAVSSMTIRGVTS
+185 SATSSMTIRGVTS

-406 KKTSIYNKPWAAHA
+406 QKTSIYNKPWAAHA

-613 VRNSWFGMLNYSYAN
+613 VRNSWFGMLNYAYAN

-875 VQTGKSWIAPWS
+875 VQTGKSWMAPWS

-916 ERLWLED
+916 ERFWLED

-932 ASSMLD
+932 AASMLD

-945 KTNIPAANVVRQADT
+945 KTNIPAANAVRQADT

>member
-1 MTGAMAEIKY
+1 
-11 NERTFIFYIF
+11 
-21 NQIRREI
+21 
-28 FMKRRLTMI
+28 MKRRLTMI

-74 VGLNAGTVTNA
+74 VGLNAGAVTNA

-435 NPDGTINYANS
+435 NPDGTIDYANS

-522 VDDGFGQQMPT
+522 VDDGFGEQMPT

-593 LLSSTSNADPLVP
+593 LLSSTSNADPSVP

-613 VRNSWFGMLNYSYAN
+613 VRNSWFGMLNYAYAN

-916 ERLWLED
+916 ERFWLED

-932 ASSMLD
+932 AASMLD

>member
-1 MTGAMAEIKY
+1 
-11 NERTFIFYIF
+11 
-21 NQIRREI
+21 
-28 FMKRRLTMI
+28 
-37 LACLFLSI
+37 
-45 GMALA
+45 MALA
-50 QSRLTGVVTSAEDGE
+50 QSRLTGTVTSAEDGQ

-74 VGLNAGTVTNA
+74 KGLNAGAVTNV

-95 GTELQITYLGM
+95 GTELEITYLGM
-106 VPKTVKAASNM
+106 VPKTVKAANNM

-122 SDSHTLEG
+122 PDSHTLEG
-130 VVVTGYGSA
+130 VVVMGYGSA
-139 RKLGTIAGSVSSV
+139 RKLGTIAGSVASV
-152 SGDALSL
+152 TGDALSL
-159 RPAASVSDALQ
+159 RPSASVSDALQ

-185 SAVSSMTIRGVTS
+185 SATSTMTIRGVTS

-225 DIESVTVLKDASST
+225 DIENVTVLKDASST

-258 KFGEAPTVLV
+258 KFGEAPTVMV
-268 SAQYSVSE
+268 SAQYSISE
-276 VAHDGTD
+276 VAHDGTE
-283 VMNANQ
+283 VMNTNQ
-289 WFKFQEMMNPSNLT
+289 WFKFQEMVNPSNLT

-313 YKKYNIGTDW
+313 YQKYNIGTDW

-343 GSQNT
+343 GSLNT

-353 FSHYDADGLY
+353 FSHYNADGLY

-370 ETLRANLEFNITPW
+370 ETLRANLEYNITPW
-384 LKIGTNSNLAYN
+384 LKIGTNSNIAYN

-406 KKTSIYNKPWAAHA
+406 EATSIYNKPWAAHA

-446 EFNGYGEKLKW
+446 SFNGYGEELKW
-457 YSLNAGGQGTFDPDY
+457 YSLNAGQGTFNPDY

-510 NDLRTSYKCYNL
+510 NDLRVSYKAYNL
-522 VDDGFGQQMPT
+522 VDDGFGEQMPT
-533 GQASEE
+533 GQASEQ

-552 EYKFNFLKDH
+552 EYKFNFLRDH
-562 DVTVLL
+562 DVTILL
-568 GQESMTNKTTAFG
+568 GQESMTSKTTSFG
-581 VMRTGLVDNRLM
+581 AMRTGLVDNRLM

-606 SHSISEE
+606 SHAISEE

-633 LSIRRDGS
+633 LSLRRDGS
-641 SLFAEDHRWGTFG
+641 SLFAKDNRWGTFG
-654 AAAFMWTVS
+654 AAALMWSVS
-663 NEDFMDVTKDWLKDL
+663 NEAFMDVTKDWLKDL
-678 QFRVSYGSTGNSGLP
+678 QFRVSYGSTGNSGIDPYL
-693 QAYMA
+693 A

-704 SSSMYINSSG
+704 SSTMYIDASG
-714 TVIANPSNPDLTW
+714 TVIANASNPDLTW

-751 YNKVTS
+751 YDKVTS

-767 TTGFSSG
+767 TTGFSAG

-813 KVTKLFQGLDSYVL
+813 KVTKLFQGLDQYVL

-854 GQSVWLDKNGNY
+854 GQSVWLDKDGNY
-866 TKVYSEDNR
+866 TKIYSEANR

-887 GGLSTTVAWKGFQLD
+887 GGLSTTVAWKGLQLD
-902 LQFTGMFDRYMWNN
+902 VQFTGMFDRYMFNN
-916 ERLWLED
+916 ERMWLED

-932 ASSMLD
+932 AASMLN
-938 MWMKPGD
+938 MWTTPGQ
-945 KTNIPAANVVRQADT
+945 KTDIPAANAVRQGDT
-960 MFLEDASFVRLKF
+960 MWLEDASFVRLKYL
-973 AQLSYTLPKNW
+973 QLSYTLPKNW
-984 LNQTGFIKGAKVF
+984 LDQTGFIKGAKVF
-997 LVGRNLLTFTKYQG
+997 LVGRNLLTFTGYKG

-1016 NNTMTFGDYPNTRQ
+1016 NNTMTFGNYPNTRQ

>member
-1 MTGAMAEIKY
+1 
-11 NERTFIFYIF
+11 
-21 NQIRREI
+21 
-28 FMKRRLTMI
+28 MKRRLTMI

-74 VGLNAGTVTNA
+74 VGLNAGAVTNA

-406 KKTSIYNKPWAAHA
+406 QKTSIYNKPWAAHA

-613 VRNSWFGMLNYSYAN
+613 VRNSWFGMLNYAYAN

-875 VQTGKSWIAPWS
+875 VQTGKSWMAPWS

-916 ERLWLED
+916 ERFWLED

-932 ASSMLD
+932 AASMLD

-945 KTNIPAANVVRQADT
+945 KTNIPAANAVRQADT